1 MPLDNEKLKKV
12 YITLKEGGYNQDYN
26 SFVKG
31 FSGNENY
38 GNRKQVYDL
47 LTQNGAQVG
56 KNYADFMQKLYT
68 PSPKAK
74 QTQVQQPR
82 VNRGSMVRAV
92 TDPLNARGIGGV
104 MQNINKVQGVVKK
117 AEKEK
122 ANGYQPRF
130 DGVTKRNT
138 ETKIPTLAYMKP
150 MPTFDPTPHFET
162 EKSVDA
168 DGKIVSK
175 AKPKQI
181 FDGSGQPKYVYQDT
195 FTGKTYD
202 PNDSDPHTQ
211 EMIKRGEDAASYV
224 QEAPMPK
231 VTDNDLVGL
240 ASSIDKR
247 MHEIALQRNAEA
259 GTSDWSGLDMPRG
272 GGALVGNWYTST
284 QNGLLADEE
293 YKTLGIAQGALARA
307 HKMVEEAE
315 KSKREGNF
323 SGFIKGAGRGFVDGV
338 FDPET
343 WDFGVSSLVE
353 AGYIKN
359 ALDKFDSGQRLSKD
373 EKILL
378 DAKAMEMAV
387 NAFYGSDIG
396 RGYKA
401 GKVTAEAIPFMIEMA
416 INPASGAGK
425 GAASMLTR
433 YALKRFGKKGL
444 VKASKKAAEKAFVRA
459 EERALAKGLSKS
471 AAKAA
476 GERAAARATKQTIK
490 FQAAKTGAR
499 VLGDIAGAST
509 MAATTGAMR
518 TAADAVSRHSGDVKF
533 DVDDKGHIVFAG
545 HDKGDDWGTAVKKAF
560 ANTAIENFS
569 EMFGAYLAPI
579 GSFVGKAGEKLLNKI
594 GLGKVTEMLRKLKAS
609 DISQAVKRLEGKV
622 QFNGV
627 IFGEYP
633 EENFGGLMNALI
645 VGDQTLDDAEGTGLF
660 NIDNQIDTFLG
671 VGLMGGIFSAA
682 RLGGGLVGGQ
692 GNLEARRAV
701 RQAGVAALKDFK
713 GKELIWDQIKTD
725 VDNASNDQLKQVV
738 KNIVTDGG
746 LSDENKA
753 AALQYVRSSMQLR
766 GVEAIRPLTKEEE
779 EADAHNV
786 QEEAAHDRGFEA
798 DAQERK
804 DIAIESEDP
813 NNAEAQ
819 QAWAAVEQ
827 RINDDATQMA
837 EALREK
843 AQQTQH
849 NDGSFHTATLK
860 EKDEHGEG
868 KQVFIVSGHVQMTPD
883 GTMIDREASDKT
895 IVIFDP
901 STGERKMIDP
911 SSDFGLSSVDEPTTP
926 EELEASIERNRQG
939 FIQSQLDEARGT
951 IRLSVGQQFVL
962 PDGNEAVVVA
972 LDESGEDITAML
984 ADGTQVNIQRAE
996 LQKAHDEQA
1005 LAEYRQRKGVE
1016 EPTAEDEEP
1025 EQSEQGAQVVQVDGA
1040 PSSYEPDMELV
1051 VRNENGGESQA
1062 IVMGRVRYEG
1072 GEFVPDENGGIV
1084 EYFMDGEVR
1093 HEQIGKLNDRVVSH
1107 TDAAQVIEEEEPPA
1121 EDVQTEEETPLQ
1133 EEESVPA
1140 EDDTTLLDEEEL
1152 APAAEEDAKE
1162 DNAMPMRDNG
1172 EEDWEAT
1179 TPEHAHYYIFNEA
1192 GLSQREGNE
1201 FVAAQKDAAQRA
1213 LNKAKST
1220 QAPRVGTSIRQYNE
1234 AKAKHQE
1241 KIENAQRVLDYWNAV
1256 QDIQVE
1262 IQHKERE
1269 QKEAEDAKAHEEAAA
1284 QMQADFEERK
1294 AAEAERA
1301 AVGNENPMPTI
1312 TEKWSN
1318 AEKVDGYSDEI
1329 VLPDGT
1335 SLKGHYVLHESG
1347 VSSPSHDAE
1356 TWKMTEGFPMDANDN
1371 SVNDRDYEHD
1381 KDAQAHTEEIARNYD
1396 QRALQ
1401 SVPVVSRDGVV
1412 LSGNGRTMAGELAA
1426 RDNTDKAYID
1436 YLKAYAHKFGFTP
1449 EQVEAM
1455 EHPRVSFVPDEAM
1468 PYTAETFARF
1478 NQQEMKSQSKTEQA
1492 VKLGKTVSDDAFRN
1506 IVRTING
1513 FDTLGDFYNDPKES
1527 IGAVYDLH
1535 NTGVIP
1541 QTQLAE
1547 MVDGIRGQERLSAVG
1562 REYLENMLI
1571 GKAFANEPDVL
1582 RMLTAEPAMR
1592 QTIITALGEIV
1603 DNIAL
1608 GEDWALQGELA
1619 DAVKLCFEARKD
1631 GAKYGDIVS
1640 SFASQG
1646 VLFADPDQIQTK
1658 ADFRNVTMLMLA
1670 DALNDKRVTLLK
1682 TALQLYNNEAR
1693 SSASGQTDMFAGG
1706 IQSREEILRNVIN
1719 YIKENYG
1726 KSKEIEAAKAEAME
1740 RRKAESLQEDGD
1752 SEQSTEGSERRTKG
1766 TIQDGAQQ
1774 VNSLKEDEDLQG
1786 KGEESPT
1793 DFTPSPRKDGEDLLD
1808 YAERVDEESKA
1819 DHKRKREENKVNTSP
1834 SDAQKEAGNYKKGH
1848 IRVDGLDITI
1858 EQPKGSIRTGKDA
1871 SGKEWRSEM
1880 HNTYGYIR
1888 GTESVD
1894 GDHIDIFLSDN
1905 PADGNVF
1912 VVDQVNKDGSCDEH
1926 KVMYGFADVESAKQ
1940 AYLSNYEKGWQGL
1953 GNITE
1958 VSKDEFKKWIDSS
1971 KRKTKPFAEYTSV
1984 KTQDDMQTKK
1994 PTEAEDF
2001 TRQYLKE
2008 LEDFQK
2014 NTDTTGRTA
2023 IDIDR
2028 YDAEDLFAPL
2038 KLDGK
2043 PSNLGVL
2050 TVVSDKITDPAS
2062 QIAVYD
2068 YSDEI
2073 DDKTNSG
2080 WQKWGDLADEYNK
2093 TVDKDD
2099 KAQERG
2105 DTATLGFRTV
2115 DAAVKFNDWLNTSTQ
2130 TERTEEA
2137 QTDVAAP
2144 AMTEEEYLA
2153 SKGLGSP
2160 MSDHMLDKTRIPLGE
2175 TARQKARREREAE
2188 KAMKEH
2194 AARKKDARKEYQE
2207 KLANGELR
2215 EPTREETE
2223 KKRIDA
2229 LIRTANGHEDNPSV
2243 LAARRVLDKRGID
2256 WQKKDG
2262 QINTQTEENNAHN
2275 SEGIMREQKNVQL
2288 QQTTTT
2294 LTNDTLAK
2302 QKATEAVLTALNKA
2316 GIEVVQATEEQ
2327 AQAML
2332 GNSKAEQLKTP
2343 QGTVYGW
2350 TVNGKIYLTKD
2361 GLNPNTPIH
2370 EYTHLWAD
2378 AMMKHN
2384 KKEWQSVK
2392 ELLRDTPVW
2401 DEVLKDKNYQD
2412 IIDNEDAIAGEAL
2425 SRISGKKNAAKMEAE
2440 AQKMIDESKDYV
2452 DKAKAISLLERM
2464 KNALEKFWDWV
2475 GKDLFGIK
2483 DFSSIDEV
2491 TDRVLHDLVN
2501 GADLEVVKSDK
2512 TEKQQVSTGSEEERA
2527 IIERAKIDGTYMKAP
2542 NGKPTNLNE
2551 KQWVQVRTKAFKN
2564 WFGDWEKAA
2573 RIEKLHKSKPVKITG
2588 KEIEPSDD
2596 LKQYKKNALEY
2607 GKTLRGE
2614 YTNEDTGETI
2624 ALTGGNSR
2632 GGIREILQH
2641 DYKDIEHL
2649 QSIAAIP
2656 QIIEKS
2662 TYIDEASNEDVEK
2675 YPGVKSFRYY
2685 VCGLKIGRN
2694 DYTVKA
2700 VIAVQ
2705 NNGDRYYDHKLSSIE
2720 KGKLLSII
2728 PTIQK
2733 AGIENNM
2740 PPSVGKDKRLLSI
2753 LQTNSSKVVDE
2764 NGEPM
2769 VVYHGTLTKDLHQ
2782 FSKDFIGSRYSY
2794 DEKGFFFI
2802 SNKQIAKDYSY
2813 SEFDSTRKGEVIET
2827 FLSIKH
2833 PLLVDQK
2840 WCKKNG
2846 LGNNVFKDNDA
2857 IEFWDNYQAL
2867 ILEESENN
2875 DGVII
2880 TDGNTT
2886 MDVAFDP
2893 NQIKSAVNNNGEFSL
2908 ESDDIRFRKEDGENQ
2923 EVLRDKDLSTEPLR
2937 DREAMRNEAVQL
2949 AEKLHTPVNIVE
2961 DANKITHQNKE
2972 IEARR
2977 RKAKGWYNVST
2988 GEVVV
2993 VLANHKD
3000 AADVAA
3006 TISHEVIAH
3015 KGLRELVGE
3024 ERYDEFLD
3032 EVYNH
3037 LRGDLKREIDDA
3049 VGRDFLDDSTQNGDK
3064 VKTYEQHR
3072 RIAIDELFGSLA
3084 EKPFEEFSE
3093 NERNLWQKIKD
3104 SVKKLLDRFLEKL
3117 KLPKWF
3123 ELGDNEL
3130 RYILWRSKER
3140 LERGKEDP
3148 IDQARDIVKR
3158 EELGLT
3164 NEPLNKVSVTARN
3177 FDELAER
3184 NEWNP
3189 KPIQDEEMVDLYDIA
3204 PKVTT
3209 HDYYLGTKA
3218 DFKLVKSTED
3228 VWDAWEKLKQKDG
3241 FRYVHSPKSNS
3252 EYLVNDETGEIY
3264 RMSDHW
3270 GWVASCRWDI
3280 DGRAHSFDIGKAN
3293 IKDFE
3298 RIKGNYVFTPEA
3310 QRYEPPHKT
3319 YLRAKE
3325 NLERALKDD
3334 TYKFTAAARRIA
3346 EEKVRS
3352 YQGNAE
3358 FYEQNHESGDIV
3370 YRRNEFGKYIPYREM
3385 KHGRE
3390 QWFEGYISDEERE
3403 IVERAQ
3409 ADGSY
3414 MKAPNGKPSKLNGKQ
3429 WAQVRTKAF
3438 KNWFGD
3444 WEKAARIEK
3453 LRNSEP
3459 VVISGNEYKGKY
3471 ELNRDSAKAWIK
3483 ENLRGEYTIADTEER
3498 IFIGRKG
3505 VNKVT
3510 SHSMGNEAHL
3520 KSLVAIPKML
3530 EQSVFITEEKAE
3542 KPNAQYPTYRYYVAG
3557 LKIGGVDYTAKL
3569 TIGVDENGNKY
3580 YDHALTEIEKGKL
3593 LDQIND
3599 QAVDNGFMSTG
3610 AEPNPSVTIGKDTKL
3625 VSILQVNSSKVVDEN
3640 GEPQV
3645 IRSADDKHIDYFLNI
3660 RHPIEASEDV
3670 VVSEIADKAVKDGY
3684 DGVHT
3689 PKGYFP
3695 FTVNQYK
3702 SAQRNNGEF
3711 STESDDVLYRD
3722 SSETRDIWIDQ
3733 SMGLHERTTAAAA
3746 RLANNHRDNKVF
3758 MQDAMRAIG
3767 ANLTDLRKAMRL
3779 QKDFDRTTAK
3789 RVYDLA
3795 RILMEMGYLRGLNQQ
3810 EVSKL
3815 LSVMKNSIG
3824 KQNIDS
3830 DVQKLMDLMV
3840 NHQLKQSKIT
3850 LESLERIKGSKVNA
3864 KGVEVQGA
3872 LNAEGQAIM
3881 AAMKAAKDIVTPCA
3895 GKTEEDN
3902 GELTAWGQALED
3914 VQERISSEDKAV
3926 AENAALEYQ
3935 GMLLAQQ
3942 WFDEIKQSELEEAT
3956 LRQELNHAP
3965 STTPI
3970 EDRKGEAYKEYIGNL
3985 KQAIQQNKID
3995 RAQAYM
4001 NLVGQLT
4008 ESLRESIE
4016 GAKAFKLREKARISA
4031 IQRDA
4036 NLDMEGRPAGEHY
4049 VPDWKARA
4057 VNNSFVSATTAPLA
4071 TLDQMLRV
4079 FGNKSANGEG
4089 YLYNRFERGF
4099 IDARQQEIK
4108 GYREKTAIL
4117 DAKAAEIFGGNV
4129 KTWADLIRY
4138 VSGLPGKDVVF
4149 KNDSVDEHFTLSQGN
4164 LMYIYMVNKMLD
4176 GRLKLA
4182 KMGLTDDV
4190 VEELAKEIDPRLIKL
4205 ADWMQED
4212 FLVQTRNEYNETH
4225 KRVFGASMAAIED
4238 YFPLKI
4244 RSNARIDK
4252 AEDLDNPTKNSGITT
4267 TTGSIIKRRRNSL
4280 PLDLLNADALN
4291 IILGHITEMEHWN
4304 AFVEYNRDLNTLRT
4318 YKRFRNGV
4326 ENMTT
4331 IYGSGKKLWKHFN
4344 DLCQITTGSYIP
4356 PRAAL
4361 DEAAVNLAKGVTAA
4375 KVSFRLFTALKQF
4388 LSFPAYFPEVKAV
4401 HIAKCL
4407 AHPKESWDWCMENL
4421 PIFNERWNSRLSG
4434 DPRLLKT
4441 NMDWKMWRTRAAE
4454 IAMRIGMTPNAF
4466 VDALTVSIGARAMYM
4481 TRKGQYLRDGYME
4494 EEADKRAKQDAETLY
4509 NQTQQ
4514 SSEGAFLS
4522 RMQVDR
4528 GWLPVL
4534 FSIFRNS
4541 SMAYTRQLYD
4551 ATRNLRRN
4559 ITPGG
4564 RKESIAFMTKQYMN
4578 EGFDKAKAEENAK
4591 RKFDRQIRKDILRV
4605 ATFGYILQFAW
4616 NLGAY
4621 LPYLLF
4627 GNDDDEKEVFWQ
4639 DVFAHSYFGSLE
4651 GLTGGDVISQV
4662 LGSALAGN
4670 LNPNS
4675 MDKDMPL
4682 TSDLAVAFKEFTK
4695 GDTDAAL
4702 SDMINLIVQSGIGVN
4717 PQSITDSVLAIMD
4730 ACGDDPALANEATIF
4745 IARILQ
4751 VPQSQIDKLYFDEVG
4766 LMGSG
4771 LSKYTP
4777 AQLADRYARYKVK
4790 RGHFSTPW
4798 AWDDD
4803 ANYGKAIT
4811 NANKEIKER
4820 TNHMGLTDLN
4830 EAFAPYEEAY
4840 KKVDKQMNIYNKIKE
4855 SDYVRAANIMVEIQK
4870 DKASLDTYRKFKSM
4884 DRQLDKMAKRFL
4896 SAKSDGE
4903 RQLYRKM
4910 IESYKPAM
4918 LKVLQAKGEA
4928 AQEKA
4933 MDDIGTLMEG
4943 FAEEQE
4949 KLYENQ

>member
-12 YITLKEGGYNQDYN
+12 YSTLKEGGYDQDYN
-26 SFVKG
+26 TFVKG

-56 KNYADFMQKLYT
+56 KNYADFMQRLYT
-68 PSPKAK
+68 PSQKH
-74 QTQVQQPR
+74 TQVQQPR

-104 MQNINKVQGVVKK
+104 MQNINKVQGVVEK

-130 DGVTKRNT
+130 DGVTKRNM
-138 ETKIPTLAYMKP
+138 EAKIPTLADMKP
-150 MPTFDPTPHFET
+150 MPTFEPAPHFET
-162 EKSVDA
+162 EKSVGA

-181 FDGSGQPKYVYQDT
+181 FDGSGQPKYVYQDS

-224 QEAPMPK
+224 QEAPMQK
-231 VTDNDLVGL
+231 VTDKDLVGL

-343 WDFGVSSLVE
+343 WDFGVSSLAE
-353 AGYIKN
+353 AGYIKS

-387 NAFYGSDIG
+387 NAFYGSDLG

-401 GKVTAEAIPFMIEMA
+401 GKVTVEAIPFMIEMA

-433 YALKRFGKKGL
+433 YALKRFGKKGI
-444 VKASKKAAEKAFVRA
+444 VKESKKAAEKAFVRA

-476 GERAAARATKQTIK
+476 GERAAARATTQTIK
-490 FQAAKTGAR
+490 FKAAKTGAR
-499 VLGDIAGAST
+499 LLGDVAGASA
-509 MAATTGAMR
+509 MAATTGSGR

-533 DVDDKGHIVFAG
+533 DVDDKGNIVFAG

-560 ANTAIENFS
+560 ANTAIENYS
-569 EMFGAYLAPI
+569 ELFGAYFAPI
-579 GSFVGKAGEKLLNKI
+579 GSFVGKAGEKLLSKL
-594 GLGKVTEMLRKLKAS
+594 GLGKVTEMLGKLSSS
-609 DISQAVKRLEGKV
+609 DIAKAVKRIEEKG

-627 IFGEYP
+627 IGEDL
-633 EENFGGLMNALI
+633 EEQVGGIMNALI
-645 VGDQTLDDAEGTGLF
+645 VGDQTLDTADGTGVF
-660 NIDNQIDTFLG
+660 NTDNQIDTLLG

-682 RLGGGLVGGQ
+682 RLGGGLVGGKF
-692 GNLEARRAV
+692 NLEARRAV
-701 RQAGVAALKDFK
+701 RQAGIAAMKDFK

-725 VDNASNDQLKQVV
+725 VDNASNDQLEQVV

-746 LSDENKA
+746 LSDENKK
-753 AALQYVRSSMQLR
+753 AALQYVRSSMYLR
-766 GVEAIRPLTKEEE
+766 GVDAIRPLTKEEA

-786 QEEAAHDRGFEA
+786 QEEAAHNRGFDA

-804 DIAIESEDP
+804 DIAIESADP

-819 QAWAAVEQ
+819 QAWAGVEQ
-827 RINDDATQMA
+827 RIDDDATRMA
-837 EALREK
+837 DALREK
-843 AQQTQH
+843 ALQMQH

-868 KQVFIVSGHVQMTPD
+868 KQVFIVSGHVKMTPD
-883 GTMIDREASDKT
+883 GTMIDRGASDKT

-911 SSDFGLSSVDEPTTP
+911 SSDFGLSSVDEPTTS

-939 FIQSQLDEARGT
+939 FIQNQLDEARGT
-951 IRLSVGQQFVL
+951 IRLSVGRQFVL

-996 LQKAHDEQA
+996 LQQAHDEQA
-1005 LAEYRQRKGVE
+1005 LAEYQQRKGVE

-1025 EQSEQGAQVVQVDGA
+1025 EQSERGVQVVQVEGA

-1051 VRNENGGESQA
+1051 VRNESGGESQA

-1072 GEFVPDENGGIV
+1072 GEFIPDENGGIV

-1093 HEQIGKLNDRVVSH
+1093 HEQISKLNDRVVAY
-1107 TDAAQVIEEEEPPA
+1107 TDAAQVVEEETPPA
-1121 EDVQTEEETPLQ
+1121 EDVQAEEEAPLQ
-1133 EEESVPA
+1133 GEESVP
-1140 EDDTTLLDEEEL
+1140 EENDTTRLDEEEP
-1152 APAAEEDAKE
+1152 APAAEEDAEK

-1172 EEDWEAT
+1172 EEDWQAT
-1179 TPEHAHYYIFNEA
+1179 TPEHAHSYIFNEA

-1201 FVAAQKDAAQRA
+1201 FVAAQKEAAQRA
-1213 LNKAKST
+1213 LNKAKSA

-1256 QDIQVE
+1256 QDIQVA

-1284 QMQADFEERK
+1284 QMQAEFEARK

-1301 AVGNENPMPTI
+1301 EVGNENPMPEI
-1312 TEKWSN
+1312 TDKWNN
-1318 AEKVDGYSDEI
+1318 AEKIDGHSDEI

-1347 VSSPSHDAE
+1347 ASSPSHNAE
-1356 TWKMTEGFPMDANDN
+1356 TWKMTEGFPMDVNDN
-1371 SVNDRDYEHD
+1371 SVNDRDYEND
-1381 KDAQAHTEEIARNYD
+1381 KDAQAHTEEIARHYD

-1401 SVPVVSRDGVV
+1401 SVPVVSQDGVV

-1492 VKLGKTVSDDAFRN
+1492 VKLGKTVSDDAFRA

-1535 NTGVIP
+1535 NAGVIP

-1631 GAKYGDIVS
+1631 GAKYGDVVS
-1640 SFASQG
+1640 AFARQG
-1646 VLFADPDQIQTK
+1646 ILFADPDQIQTK

-1693 SSASGQTDMFAGG
+1693 LSASGQSDMFAGG
-1706 IQSREEILRNVIN
+1706 IQSREDILRNVIN

-1726 KSKEIEAAKAEAME
+1726 KSKEIEAARAEAME

-1752 SEQSTEGSERRTKG
+1752 SGTSIVGVQDEVPDDAEQ
-1766 TIQDGAQQ
+1766 IPA
-1774 VNSLKEDEDLQG
+1774 LKDDEDPQG
-1786 KGEESPT
+1786 NVASSKEESPT

-1808 YAERVDEESKA
+1808 YAARVDEESKA
-1819 DHKRKREENKVNTSP
+1819 DHKRKQEEAKVNTLP

-1848 IRVDGLDITI
+1848 IKVDGMDITI

-1871 SGKEWRSEM
+1871 SGKEWHSEM

-1912 VVDQVNKDGSCDEH
+1912 VVDQVNKDGSFDEH
-1926 KVMYGFADVESAKQ
+1926 KVMYGFSDIESAKQ

-1971 KRKTKPFAEYTSV
+1971 KRKTKPFAEYKSV
-1984 KTQDDMQTKK
+1984 RPEMGVGFD
-1994 PTEAEDF
+1994 TEHVQSSE
-2001 TRQYLKE
+2001 
-2008 LEDFQK
+2008 
-2014 NTDTTGRTA
+2014 
-2023 IDIDR
+2023 I
-2028 YDAEDLFAPL
+2028 AP
-2038 KLDGK
+2038 K
-2043 PSNLGVL
+2043 
-2050 TVVSDKITDPAS
+2050 
-2062 QIAVYD
+2062 
-2068 YSDEI
+2068 
-2073 DDKTNSG
+2073 
-2080 WQKWGDLADEYNK
+2080 
-2093 TVDKDD
+2093 
-2099 KAQERG
+2099 
-2105 DTATLGFRTV
+2105 
-2115 DAAVKFNDWLNTSTQ
+2115 
-2130 TERTEEA
+2130 
-2137 QTDVAAP
+2137 
-2144 AMTEEEYLA
+2144 
-2153 SKGLGSP
+2153 
-2160 MSDHMLDKTRIPLGE
+2160 
-2175 TARQKARREREAE
+2175 
-2188 KAMKEH
+2188 
-2194 AARKKDARKEYQE
+2194 
-2207 KLANGELR
+2207 
-2215 EPTREETE
+2215 
-2223 KKRIDA
+2223 
-2229 LIRTANGHEDNPSV
+2229 
-2243 LAARRVLDKRGID
+2243 
-2256 WQKKDG
+2256 
-2262 QINTQTEENNAHN
+2262 
-2275 SEGIMREQKNVQL
+2275 
-2288 QQTTTT
+2288 
-2294 LTNDTLAK
+2294 
-2302 QKATEAVLTALNKA
+2302 
-2316 GIEVVQATEEQ
+2316 
-2327 AQAML
+2327 
-2332 GNSKAEQLKTP
+2332 
-2343 QGTVYGW
+2343 
-2350 TVNGKIYLTKD
+2350 
-2361 GLNPNTPIH
+2361 
-2370 EYTHLWAD
+2370 
-2378 AMMKHN
+2378 
-2384 KKEWQSVK
+2384 
-2392 ELLRDTPVW
+2392 
-2401 DEVLKDKNYQD
+2401 
-2412 IIDNEDAIAGEAL
+2412 
-2425 SRISGKKNAAKMEAE
+2425 
-2440 AQKMIDESKDYV
+2440 
-2452 DKAKAISLLERM
+2452 
-2464 KNALEKFWDWV
+2464 
-2475 GKDLFGIK
+2475 
-2483 DFSSIDEV
+2483 
-2491 TDRVLHDLVN
+2491 
-2501 GADLEVVKSDK
+2501 
-2512 TEKQQVSTGSEEERA
+2512 
-2527 IIERAKIDGTYMKAP
+2527 
-2542 NGKPTNLNE
+2542 
-2551 KQWVQVRTKAFKN
+2551 
-2564 WFGDWEKAA
+2564 
-2573 RIEKLHKSKPVKITG
+2573 
-2588 KEIEPSDD
+2588 
-2596 LKQYKKNALEY
+2596 
-2607 GKTLRGE
+2607 
-2614 YTNEDTGETI
+2614 
-2624 ALTGGNSR
+2624 
-2632 GGIREILQH
+2632 
-2641 DYKDIEHL
+2641 
-2649 QSIAAIP
+2649 
-2656 QIIEKS
+2656 
-2662 TYIDEASNEDVEK
+2662 
-2675 YPGVKSFRYY
+2675 
-2685 VCGLKIGRN
+2685 
-2694 DYTVKA
+2694 
-2700 VIAVQ
+2700 
-2705 NNGDRYYDHKLSSIE
+2705 
-2720 KGKLLSII
+2720 
-2728 PTIQK
+2728 
-2733 AGIENNM
+2733 
-2740 PPSVGKDKRLLSI
+2740 
-2753 LQTNSSKVVDE
+2753 E
-2764 NGEPM
+2764 NGSVHY
-2769 VVYHGTLTKDLHQ
+2769 VVTIP
-2782 FSKDFIGSRYSY
+2782 SK
-2794 DEKGFFFI
+2794 
-2802 SNKQIAKDYSY
+2802 
-2813 SEFDSTRKGEVIET
+2813 
-2827 FLSIKH
+2827 
-2833 PLLVDQK
+2833 
-2840 WCKKNG
+2840 
-2846 LGNNVFKDNDA
+2846 
-2857 IEFWDNYQAL
+2857 
-2867 ILEESENN
+2867 
-2875 DGVII
+2875 
-2880 TDGNTT
+2880 
-2886 MDVAFDP
+2886 
-2893 NQIKSAVNNNGEFSL
+2893 IKSAVNNNGEFSL
-2908 ESDDIRFRKEDGENQ
+2908 ESDDIRYREGSANSENTLVGIHNISADKLSKAIKQGGLANPSVAIIDINKQQHTGFGEISLIMPSAKINKSTGKNAGTFEGDAWTPMYPVVEKQISGDGGIAIHNDINAVPKDMQSVVRNALNRWLENGSDTDLSYLYLFQQGKAPQMIVEKPKYSNEVHKTLSDIMFGVNSVYNLSKNEIKKLVELYIQTELDGNIKEYNEAIQRKISKYEELIKRGKPNSFQYKVADSYLEDIEKYGYPLSPLIKFVDDVQRDKIKQGSINAQKTLNTASQIIKDAGLEKDFKNWVEGLNNRYKIKEVIFDGFTPTGKRRYIPNTLENVSKIMKKQ
-2923 EVLRDKDLSTEPLR
+2923 GRQSSVGISISFSNFAAAVMKANGSLDNIRKKKSKLTNEHKDIEDFEEKWKEIYFDLAMKLQPNAKMFDDYGFARLREAANEKNPQTYIRNVYGITLSEEDVQKLQDLVEAIREERPALYFETKFERPVTFDEFAAAVVPHDTDASIKQQLRDAGLNVFEYKAGDKEARAKAVEEASKSEDVRFRQGERAAQESAEVNEQFNRELAELTEENAQSKRLKLGYPSPMLSAAGVPDKPIILYGNKLLKKAKLHNFDVKELHNLPLAMQNPIAVFDGSHPNSFATLLEIKLGGHNTLASVEVNKKGEADFNIISSLFGKESKGVTKWILDGKLLSVDKEKAQSYISASALNADATYKNELSSAANILKDFENPTIEGKNHTALSENTLPAE
-2937 DREAMRNEAVQL
+2937 DSHDGEAMRNEVIRL
-2949 AEKLHTPVNIVE
+2949 SDKLNTPIRTIE
-2961 DANKITHQNKE
+2961 DVKDITHSNTE
-2972 IEARR
+2972 IERR
-2977 RKAKGWYNVST
+2977 KRKAKGWYDVKT

-2993 VLANHKD
+2993 VLPNNRD
-3000 AADVAA
+3000 VEDVAA

-3024 ERYDEFLD
+3024 AHYDEFLD
-3032 EVYNH
+3032 EVYDH

-3049 VGRDFLDDSTQNGDK
+3049 AGRAFLDDVNKSGDDVRDYK
-3064 VKTYEQHR
+3064 RHR
-3072 RIAIDELFGSLA
+3072 RIAVDELFGSLA
-3084 EKPFEEFSE
+3084 EKPFDEFSE
-3093 NERNLWQKIKD
+3093 SERNLWQKIKEFA
-3104 SVKKLLDRFLEKL
+3104 KKLLDRFLDKL

-3189 KPIQDEEMVDLYDIA
+3189 KPIRGEEMVDLYEIA

-3218 DFKLVKSTED
+3218 EFKRVKITED
-3228 VWDAWEKLKQKDG
+3228 ARDAWEKLKQQDG
-3241 FRYVHSPKSNS
+3241 FRYEHSPKSDS

-3270 GWVASCRWDI
+3270 GWVASCRWSI
-3280 DGRAHSFDIGKAN
+3280 DDQSNSGFDIGKAN

-3310 QRYEPPHKT
+3310 QRSEPNHKR

-3334 TYKFTAAARRIA
+3334 TYKFTAAARRLA

-3352 YQGNAE
+3352 YQSNAE

-3370 YRRNEFGKYIPYREM
+3370 YRRDEFGKYIPYRET
-3385 KHGRE
+3385 KHSRE
-3390 QWFEGYISDEERE
+3390 QWFDGYISDEERE

-3414 MKAPNGKPSKLNGKQ
+3414 MKAPNGKPSNLNGKQ

-3453 LRNSEP
+3453 LRKSKP

-3483 ENLRGEYTIADTEER
+3483 ENLRGEYTVADTGEKVVLTKV
-3498 IFIGRKG
+3498 GA
-3505 VNKVT
+3505 NKVT
-3510 SHSMGNEAHL
+3510 SHGMNNKAHL
-3520 KSLVAIPKML
+3520 QSIAIIPQLIRHAIFVEERPNEKSNNKYD
-3530 EQSVFITEEKAE
+3530 S
-3542 KPNAQYPTYRYYVAG
+3542 YRYYVCG
-3557 LKIGGVDYTAKL
+3557 LKIGTADYTVKL
-3569 TIGVDENGNKY
+3569 TIGVKSGKKY

-3599 QAVDNGFMSTG
+3599 QAAQKGFTTTG
-3610 AEPNPSVTIGKDTKL
+3610 DAPLQSYALSIGKDTKL
-3625 VSILQVNSSKVVDEN
+3625 VSILQGNSSKVVDEN

-3645 IRSADDKHIDYFLNI
+3645 MRSADDKHIDYFLNI
-3660 RHPIEASEDV
+3660 RHPLEASEDV

-3689 PKGYFP
+3689 PKGYIP

-3722 SSETRDIWIDQ
+3722 SSETRDIWLDQ

-3824 KQNIDS
+3824 KQNIDN

-3840 NHQLKQSKIT
+3840 DHQLKQSKST
-3850 LESLERIKGSKVNA
+3850 LESLEHIKGSKVNA

-3872 LNAEGQAIM
+3872 LDAEGQEIM

-3914 VQERISSEDKAV
+3914 VQERIGSEDNAI

-3935 GMLLAQQ
+3935 GMMLAQQ
-3942 WFDEIKQSELEEAT
+3942 WFDEIKQRELEEAS

-3965 STTPI
+3965 STTPA
-3970 EDRKGEAYKEYIGNL
+3970 EDRKGEAYKEYVGNL

-4008 ESLRESIE
+4008 ESLRDSIE

-4049 VPDWKARA
+4049 VPDWKANF
-4057 VNNSFVSATTAPLA
+4057 VNNSFVQFGFSPLL
-4071 TLDQMLRV
+4071 TYDQMFRM

-4089 YLYNRFERGF
+4089 FLYNRFVRDGWT
-4099 IDARQQEIK
+4099 DARQKEAV
-4108 GYREKTAIL
+4108 GVREKFKAL
-4117 DAKAAEIFGGNV
+4117 DDKAAEIFGGEI
-4129 KTWADLIRY
+4129 KTWGDLKRF
-4138 VSGLPGKDVVF
+4138 VSKLPAHEVAF
-4149 KNDSVDEHFTLSQGN
+4149 KNGGEVQTFELTQGHM
-4164 LMYIYMVNKMLD
+4164 LYIYMANKMLD
-4176 GRLKLA
+4176 GRMKLA
-4182 KMGLTDDV
+4182 KMGISSEDV
-4190 VEELAKEIDPRLIKL
+4190 ERLSKEIDPRLIKL
-4205 ADWMQED
+4205 ADWLQEE

-4225 KRVFGASMAAIED
+4225 KRIFGASMAAIEN

-4244 RSNARIDK
+4244 RSNARTDK
-4252 AEDLDNPTKNSGITT
+4252 AEDLDNPGKNSGIST

-4280 PLDLLNADALN
+4280 ALDLLNADALD
-4291 IILGHITEMEHWN
+4291 IILDHVQEMEHWN
-4304 AFVEYNRDLNTLRT
+4304 AFVEFDRDLNTLRT
-4318 YKRFRNGV
+4318 YKHFRNQV
-4326 ENMTT
+4326 ENITSV
-4331 IYGSGKKLWKHFN
+4331 YGSGKMLWKNFN
-4344 DLCQITTGSYIP
+4344 TVCQIASGKYVP
-4356 PRAAL
+4356 PRSKL
-4361 DEAAVNLAKGVTAA
+4361 DTAAVNLAKGVTAA

-4454 IAMRIGMTPNAF
+4454 IAMRVGMTPNAF

-4481 TRKGQYLRDGYME
+4481 TRKGQYLRDGYTE
-4494 EEADKRAKQDAETLY
+4494 EIADKKAKQDAEILY

-4522 RMQVDR
+4522 PMQVER
-4528 GWLPVL
+4528 GWSSVL

-4551 ATRNLRRN
+4551 AIRNLSRN
-4559 ITPGG
+4559 LTERG
-4564 RKESIAFMTKQYMN
+4564 RAESIQFMKNQYKQD
-4578 EGFDKAKAEENAK
+4578 GFDDATAERNAK

-4621 LPYLLF
+4621 LLYLLF
-4627 GNDDDEKEVFWQ
+4627 GNDDDEKEAFWQ
-4639 DVFAHSYFGSLE
+4639 DIFAHSYFGSLE

-4682 TSDLAVAFKEFTK
+4682 TSDLAVAFRKFTK
-4695 GDTDAAL
+4695 GDTDASL

-4777 AQLADRYARYKVK
+4777 AQLAERYARYKVK

-4803 ANYGKAIT
+4803 VNIGKAIT
-4811 NANKEIKER
+4811 KANREIKER
-4820 TNHMGLTDLN
+4820 TNHMGLTNLN
-4830 EAFAPYEEAY
+4830 EAFAPYEEIY
-4840 KKVDKQMNIYNKIKE
+4840 QKVDKQMEAYEAAKKT
-4855 SDYVRAANIMVEIQK
+4855 DYVKAANMMVEIQK
-4870 DKASLDTYRKFKSM
+4870 DKSALDTYRKLKSM

>member
-1 MPLDNEKLKKV
+1 
-12 YITLKEGGYNQDYN
+12 
-26 SFVKG
+26 
-31 FSGNENY
+31 
-38 GNRKQVYDL
+38 
-47 LTQNGAQVG
+47 
-56 KNYADFMQKLYT
+56 
-68 PSPKAK
+68 
-74 QTQVQQPR
+74 
-82 VNRGSMVRAV
+82 
-92 TDPLNARGIGGV
+92 
-104 MQNINKVQGVVKK
+104 
-117 AEKEK
+117 
-122 ANGYQPRF
+122 
-130 DGVTKRNT
+130 
-138 ETKIPTLAYMKP
+138 
-150 MPTFDPTPHFET
+150 
-162 EKSVDA
+162 
-168 DGKIVSK
+168 
-175 AKPKQI
+175 
-181 FDGSGQPKYVYQDT
+181 
-195 FTGKTYD
+195 
-202 PNDSDPHTQ
+202 
-211 EMIKRGEDAASYV
+211 
-224 QEAPMPK
+224 
-231 VTDNDLVGL
+231 
-240 ASSIDKR
+240 
-247 MHEIALQRNAEA
+247 
-259 GTSDWSGLDMPRG
+259 
-272 GGALVGNWYTST
+272 
-284 QNGLLADEE
+284 
-293 YKTLGIAQGALARA
+293 
-307 HKMVEEAE
+307 
-315 KSKREGNF
+315 
-323 SGFIKGAGRGFVDGV
+323 
-338 FDPET
+338 
-343 WDFGVSSLVE
+343 
-353 AGYIKN
+353 
-359 ALDKFDSGQRLSKD
+359 
-373 EKILL
+373 
-378 DAKAMEMAV
+378 
-387 NAFYGSDIG
+387 
-396 RGYKA
+396 
-401 GKVTAEAIPFMIEMA
+401 
-416 INPASGAGK
+416 
-425 GAASMLTR
+425 
-433 YALKRFGKKGL
+433 
-444 VKASKKAAEKAFVRA
+444 
-459 EERALAKGLSKS
+459 
-471 AAKAA
+471 
-476 GERAAARATKQTIK
+476 
-490 FQAAKTGAR
+490 
-499 VLGDIAGAST
+499 
-509 MAATTGAMR
+509 
-518 TAADAVSRHSGDVKF
+518 
-533 DVDDKGHIVFAG
+533 
-545 HDKGDDWGTAVKKAF
+545 
-560 ANTAIENFS
+560 
-569 EMFGAYLAPI
+569 
-579 GSFVGKAGEKLLNKI
+579 
-594 GLGKVTEMLRKLKAS
+594 
-609 DISQAVKRLEGKV
+609 
-622 QFNGV
+622 
-627 IFGEYP
+627 
-633 EENFGGLMNALI
+633 
-645 VGDQTLDDAEGTGLF
+645 
-660 NIDNQIDTFLG
+660 
-671 VGLMGGIFSAA
+671 
-682 RLGGGLVGGQ
+682 
-692 GNLEARRAV
+692 
-701 RQAGVAALKDFK
+701 
-713 GKELIWDQIKTD
+713 
-725 VDNASNDQLKQVV
+725 
-738 KNIVTDGG
+738 
-746 LSDENKA
+746 
-753 AALQYVRSSMQLR
+753 
-766 GVEAIRPLTKEEE
+766 
-779 EADAHNV
+779 
-786 QEEAAHDRGFEA
+786 
-798 DAQERK
+798 
-804 DIAIESEDP
+804 
-813 NNAEAQ
+813 
-819 QAWAAVEQ
+819 
-827 RINDDATQMA
+827 
-837 EALREK
+837 
-843 AQQTQH
+843 
-849 NDGSFHTATLK
+849 
-860 EKDEHGEG
+860 
-868 KQVFIVSGHVQMTPD
+868 MTPD
-883 GTMIDREASDKT
+883 GTMIDHEASDKT

-911 SSDFGLSSVDEPTTP
+911 SSDFGLSSVDEPTTS
-926 EELEASIERNRQG
+926 EELDASIERNRQG
-939 FIQSQLDEARGT
+939 FIQAQLDEARGT

-996 LQKAHDEQA
+996 LQQANDEQA
-1005 LAEYRQRKGVE
+1005 LAEYRQRKGIQ

-1025 EQSEQGAQVVQVDGA
+1025 EQSEQGVQVVQVEGA

-1093 HEQIGKLNDRVVSH
+1093 HEQIGKLNDRVVAH
-1107 TDAAQVIEEEEPPA
+1107 TDAAQVVEEETPPA

-1133 EEESVPA
+1133 EEKSVPA

-1152 APAAEEDAKE
+1152 APAAEEETKE
-1162 DNAMPMRDNG
+1162 DNTMPMRDNG

-1179 TPEHAHYYIFNEA
+1179 TPERAHTYIYNEA

-1201 FVAAQKDAAQRA
+1201 FVAAQKDAAQRS
-1213 LNKAKST
+1213 LNKAKSA

-1234 AKAKHQE
+1234 AKANHQE

-1347 VSSPSHDAE
+1347 ASSPSHNAE
-1356 TWKMTEGFPMDANDN
+1356 TWKMTDGFPMDANDN
-1371 SVNDRDYEHD
+1371 SVNDRDYEND

-1436 YLKAYAHKFGFTP
+1436 YLKAYAHKFGLTP

-1535 NTGVIP
+1535 NAGVIP

-1640 SFASQG
+1640 AFASQG

-1693 SSASGQTDMFAGG
+1693 LSASGQADMFAGG

-1793 DFTPSPRKDGEDLLD
+1793 DFTPSPRKEGEDLLD
-1808 YAERVDEESKA
+1808 YAARVDEESKA
-1819 DHKRKREENKVNTSP
+1819 DHKRKQEEAKVNTIP

-1848 IRVDGLDITI
+1848 IKVDGLDITI

-1912 VVDQVNKDGSCDEH
+1912 VVDQVNKDGSFDEH

-1971 KRKTKPFAEYTSV
+1971 KRKTKPFAEYSSV

-2001 TRQYLKE
+2001 TRQDLKE

-2014 NTDTTGRTA
+2014 NTDTTGRTE
-2023 IDIDR
+2023 IDIYR

-2050 TVVSDKITDPAS
+2050 TVVSDRITDPS
-2062 QIAVYD
+2062 GQIAVYD

-2115 DAAVKFNDWLNTSTQ
+2115 DAAVKFSDWLNTDGQ
-2130 TERTEEA
+2130 TKHQR
-2137 QTDVAAP
+2137 D
-2144 AMTEEEYLA
+2144 A
-2153 SKGLGSP
+2153 SLQYS
-2160 MSDHMLDKTRIPLGE
+2160 GE
-2175 TARQKARREREAE
+2175 T
-2188 KAMKEH
+2188 
-2194 AARKKDARKEYQE
+2194 
-2207 KLANGELR
+2207 LAND
-2215 EPTREETE
+2215 TR
-2223 KKRIDA
+2223 
-2229 LIRTANGHEDNPSV
+2229 
-2243 LAARRVLDKRGID
+2243 
-2256 WQKKDG
+2256 
-2262 QINTQTEENNAHN
+2262 
-2275 SEGIMREQKNVQL
+2275 
-2288 QQTTTT
+2288 
-2294 LTNDTLAK
+2294 AK
-2302 QKATEAVLTALNKA
+2302 QKATEAVLAALSKA
-2316 GIEVVQATEEQ
+2316 GIEVVRATDEEVKV
-2327 AQAML
+2327 L
-2332 GNSKAEQLKTP
+2332 LSNSHATTLRTP
-2343 QGTVYGW
+2343 QGTIYGW
-2350 TVNGKIYLTKD
+2350 SVNGKIYLTEA
-2361 GLNPNTPIH
+2361 GINPDTPIH
-2370 EYTHLWAD
+2370 EYTHLWAE
-2378 AMMKHN
+2378 AMMIKN
-2384 KKEWQSVK
+2384 KKG
-2392 ELLRDTPVW
+2392 W
-2401 DEVLKDKNYQD
+2401 DSIKALLKDNPIWNEVVADANYSN
-2412 IIDNEDAIAGEAL
+2412 IADNEDAIASEAL

-2440 AQKMIDESKDYV
+2440 AQKIINESKDYV

-2501 GADLEVVKSDK
+2501 GADLEVVESDK
-2512 TEKQQVSTGSEEERA
+2512 TEKQPVSTGSEEERA

-2551 KQWVQVRTKAFKN
+2551 KQWVQVRTKAFKK

-2573 RIEKLHKSKPVKITG
+2573 RIEKLRRSKAVKITEADYEG
-2588 KEIEPSDD
+2588 KYD
-2596 LKQYKKNALEY
+2596 LTRNSAKQWAKDNI
-2607 GKTLRGE
+2607 RGE
-2614 YTNEDTGETI
+2614 YMIADTGEKVNVSKISINEVLSHGERDAAHLKSISSIGKLLHNAIFITETPN
-2624 ALTGGNSR
+2624 A
-2632 GGIREILQH
+2632 
-2641 DYKDIEHL
+2641 KDNDKYESYRYYIE
-2649 QSIAAIP
+2649 
-2656 QIIEKS
+2656 
-2662 TYIDEASNEDVEK
+2662 
-2675 YPGVKSFRYY
+2675 GVKID
-2685 VCGLKIGRN
+2685 GE
-2694 DYTVKA
+2694 DYTAKIVVGVK
-2700 VIAVQ
+2700 
-2705 NNGDRYYDHKLSSIE
+2705 NGKTYYDHRLTKIE
-2720 KGKLLSII
+2720 KGSLLDSLNGLSNSVAKKQQTPFTGKDSKLLSIL
-2728 PTIQK
+2728 
-2733 AGIENNM
+2733 
-2740 PPSVGKDKRLLSI
+2740 R
-2753 LQTNSSKVVDE
+2753 TNSSKVVDE

-2769 VVYHGTLTKDLHQ
+2769 VVYHGTLAKDLHQ
-2782 FSKDFIGSRYSY
+2782 FSKDFIGSRYSF

-2802 SNKQIAKDYSY
+2802 SDKQIAKDYSY

-2846 LGNNVFKDNDA
+2846 LGNNVFKDNDV

-2886 MDVAFDP
+2886 MDVAFAS

-2908 ESDDIRFRKEDGENQ
+2908 ESDDIRFRQEEGVARELSEVNERFNEELQRYVSGEMDKNEILHLGNPQGVIKEFLPDLPIVMRQRIIKKGSEKRHNVDVAAIMDMPKSLSAPIFVFQRSTDTIGVLTDMKDREGKNVCVAVELNKRIQNGAVYLEVNDVRSFHGREVKNIVEPIVNNHTLMWADKEKGLAYLSSASHQVQQEIDKQVLISAANILKDFENPTI
-2923 EVLRDKDLSTEPLR
+2923 EGKNHTALSENILPAEALR
-2937 DREAMRNEAVQL
+2937 DREAMRNEAAQL
-2949 AEKLHTPVNIVE
+2949 AKKLHTPVNVVE
-2961 DANKITHQNKE
+2961 DANKITHPNKE

-3000 AADVAA
+3000 ATDVAA

-3024 ERYDEFLD
+3024 EHYDEFLD

-3049 VGRDFLDDSTQNGDK
+3049 AGRAFLDDVNKSGDDVRDYK
-3064 VKTYEQHR
+3064 RHK
-3072 RIAIDELFGSLA
+3072 RIAVDELFGSLA

-3093 NERNLWQKIKD
+3093 SERNLWQKIKEFA
-3104 SVKKLLDRFLEKL
+3104 KKLLDRFLDKL

-3148 IDQARDIVKR
+3148 IDQAMDIVKR
-3158 EELGLT
+3158 EELGLA
-3164 NEPLNKVSVTARN
+3164 NESLNKVSVTARN

-3189 KPIQDEEMVDLYDIA
+3189 KPIRGEEMVDLYDIA

-3228 VWDAWEKLKQKDG
+3228 VWDAWEKLKQQDG
-3241 FRYVHSPKSNS
+3241 FRHVHSPKSDS
-3252 EYLVNDETGEIY
+3252 EYLVNDKTGEIY
-3264 RMSDHW
+3264 RISDHW
-3270 GWVASCRWDI
+3270 GWVASCRWEI
-3280 DGRAHSFDIGKAN
+3280 NGRVHSGFNIGKAN

-3298 RIKGNYVFTPEA
+3298 RIKGSYVFTPEA
-3310 QRYEPPHKT
+3310 QRREPLHKT
-3319 YLRAKE
+3319 SLRAKE

-3346 EEKVRS
+3346 EEKVRTLQS
-3352 YQGNAE
+3352 NAE
-3358 FYEQNHESGDIV
+3358 FYKQNHESGDIV
-3370 YRRNEFGKYIPYREM
+3370 YRRDEFGKYIPYREM
-3385 KHGRE
+3385 KHIRE

-3409 ADGSY
+3409 ADESY
-3414 MKAPNGKPSKLNGKQ
+3414 MKAPNGKPSNLNGKQ

-3438 KNWFGD
+3438 KKWFGD

-3453 LRNSEP
+3453 LRKSEP

-3483 ENLRGEYTIADTEER
+3483 ENLRGEYTVADTGER

-3510 SHSMGNEAHL
+3510 SHSMGNESHL
-3520 KSLVAIPKML
+3520 KCLVAIPQML

-3660 RHPIEASEDV
+3660 RHPLEASEDV
-3670 VVSEIADKAVKDGY
+3670 VIQEIVDKAVKDGY

-3722 SSETRDIWIDQ
+3722 SSETRDIWLDQ

-3824 KQNIDS
+3824 KQNIDN

-3840 NHQLKQSKIT
+3840 NHQLKQSKNT

-3864 KGVEVQGA
+3864 KGVEVQGV
-3872 LNAEGQAIM
+3872 LDAEGQAIM

-3914 VQERISSEDKAV
+3914 VQERIGSEDNAI

-3935 GMLLAQQ
+3935 GMMLAQQ

-3956 LRQELNHAP
+3956 LRKELNHAP
-3965 STTPI
+3965 STTPT

-4036 NLDMEGRPAGEHY
+4036 NLDMAGRPAGEHY

-4057 VNNSFVSATTAPLA
+4057 VNNGFVSATTAPLA
-4071 TLDQMLRV
+4071 TMDQMLRV

-4099 IDARQQEIK
+4099 VDVRQQEIK

-4117 DAKAAEIFGGNV
+4117 DAKAAEIFGGKI

-4138 VSGLPGKDVVF
+4138 VSGLPDKEVVF
-4149 KNDSVDEHFTLSQGN
+4149 KNDGVDEHFTLSQGN

-4176 GRLKLA
+4176 GRLKLS
-4182 KMGLTDDV
+4182 KMGLTSDV
-4190 VEELAKEIDPRLIKL
+4190 VEEITKEIDPRLIKL

-4225 KRVFGASMAAIED
+4225 KRVFGASMAAIEN

-4252 AEDLDNPTKNSGITT
+4252 AEDLDNPTKNSGIST
-4267 TTGSIIKRRRNSL
+4267 TTGSIIKRRHNSL

-4291 IILGHITEMEHWN
+4291 IIIDHIAEMEHWN

-4356 PRAAL
+4356 PREDL
-4361 DEAAVNLAKGVTAA
+4361 DKDLVNLAKGVTAA

-4401 HIAKCL
+4401 HIATCL

-4481 TRKGQYLRDGYME
+4481 TRKGQYLRDGYTE
-4494 EEADKRAKQDAETLY
+4494 EVADKKAKQDAEILY

-4522 RMQVDR
+4522 RMQVNR
-4528 GWLPVL
+4528 GWVSVL

-4559 ITPGG
+4559 LTPSG
-4564 RKESIAFMTKQYMN
+4564 RKESIAFMTEQYMN

-4621 LPYLLF
+4621 LSYMLF
-4627 GNDDDEKEVFWQ
+4627 GGDDDEKEAFWQ
-4639 DVFAHSYFGSLE
+4639 DIFAHSYFGSLE

-4662 LGSALAGN
+4662 LGSYLAGN
-4670 LNPNS
+4670 LNPNA

-4682 TSDLAVAFKEFTK
+4682 TSDLAVAFKKFTK

-4811 NANKEIKER
+4811 QANSEIKER

-4830 EAFAPYEEAY
+4830 EAFAPYEEVY
-4840 KKVDKQMNIYNKIKE
+4840 QKVDKQMNIYNKIKE

-4884 DRQLDKMAKRFL
+4884 DSQLDKMAKRFL

>member
-12 YITLKEGGYNQDYN
+12 YSTLKEGGYDQDYN
-26 SFVKG
+26 TFVKG
-31 FSGNENY
+31 FSGNDNY
-38 GNRKQVYDL
+38 NNRKQVYDL

-56 KNYADFMQKLYT
+56 KNYADFMQRLYT
-68 PSPKAK
+68 PSPK
-74 QTQVQQPR
+74 QTQTQAQQPR

-138 ETKIPTLAYMKP
+138 EAKIPTLADMKP
-150 MPTFDPTPHFET
+150 MPTFEPTPHFET

-181 FDGSGQPKYVYQDT
+181 FDGSGQPKYVYQDS

-202 PNDSDPHTQ
+202 PNDSDPHMQ

-224 QEAPMPK
+224 QEAPMQK

-259 GTSDWSGLDMPRG
+259 ATSDWSGLDMPRG

-284 QNGLLADEE
+284 QNGVLADEG

-338 FDPET
+338 FEPET
-343 WDFGVSSLVE
+343 WDFGVSSLAE
-353 AGYIKN
+353 AGYIKS

-387 NAFYGSDIG
+387 NAFYGSDLG

-401 GKVTAEAIPFMIEMA
+401 GKVTVEAIPFMIEMA

-425 GAASMLTR
+425 SAASMLTR
-433 YALKRFGKKGL
+433 YALKRFGKNGL

-459 EERALAKGLSKS
+459 EERALARGLSES

-476 GERAAARATKQTIK
+476 GKRAAARATKQTLK
-490 FQAAKTGAR
+490 FKAAKTGAR
-499 VLGDIAGAST
+499 LLGDVAGASA
-509 MAATTGAMR
+509 MAATTGAVR

-560 ANTAIENFS
+560 ANTAIENYS
-569 EMFGAYLAPI
+569 ELFGAYFSPI
-579 GSFVGKAGEKLLNKI
+579 GSFVGKAGEKLLSKL
-594 GLGKVTEMLRKLKAS
+594 GLGKVTEMLGKLSSS
-609 DISQAVKRLEGKV
+609 DIAKAVKRIEEKG

-627 IFGEYP
+627 IGEDL
-633 EENFGGLMNALI
+633 EEQVGGIMNALI
-645 VGDQTLDDAEGTGLF
+645 VGDQTLDTADGTGVF
-660 NIDNQIDTFLG
+660 NMDNQIDTFLG

-701 RQAGVAALKDFK
+701 RQAGIAAMKDFK

-725 VDNASNDQLKQVV
+725 VDNASNDQLEQVV

-746 LSDENKA
+746 LSDENKK
-753 AALQYVRSSMQLR
+753 AALQYVRSSMYLR
-766 GVEAIRPLTKEEE
+766 GVDAIRPLTKEEA

-786 QEEAAHDRGFEA
+786 QEEAAHNRGFDA

-804 DIAIESEDP
+804 DIAIESADP

-819 QAWAAVEQ
+819 QAWAGVEQ
-827 RINDDATQMA
+827 RIDDEATQMA
-837 EALREK
+837 DALREK
-843 AQQTQH
+843 AQQIQH

-868 KQVFIVSGHVQMTPD
+868 KQVFIVSGHVKMTPD
-883 GTMIDREASDKT
+883 GTMIDRGASDKT

-911 SSDFGLSSVDEPTTP
+911 SSDFGLSSVDEPTTS

-939 FIQSQLDEARGT
+939 FIQNQLDEARGT

-996 LQKAHDEQA
+996 LQQAHDDQA
-1005 LAEYRQRKGVE
+1005 LAEYRQRKGIE

-1025 EQSEQGAQVVQVDGA
+1025 EQSEQGVQIVQVEGA

-1051 VRNENGGESQA
+1051 VRNESGGESQA

-1072 GEFVPDENGGIV
+1072 GEFIPDENGGIV

-1093 HEQIGKLNDRVVSH
+1093 HEQISKLNDRVVAY
-1107 TDAAQVIEEEEPPA
+1107 TDAAQVVEEETPPA
-1121 EDVQTEEETPLQ
+1121 EDVQAEGEAPLQ
-1133 EEESVPA
+1133 EDESVP
-1140 EDDTTLLDEEEL
+1140 EENDTTRLDEEEP
-1152 APAAEEDAKE
+1152 APAAEEDAEK

-1172 EEDWEAT
+1172 EEDWQAT
-1179 TPEHAHYYIFNEA
+1179 TPEHAHSYIFNEA

-1201 FVAAQKDAAQRA
+1201 FVAAQKEAAQRA
-1213 LNKAKST
+1213 LNKAKSA

-1256 QDIQVE
+1256 QDIQVA

-1284 QMQADFEERK
+1284 QMQAE
-1294 AAEAERA
+1294 
-1301 AVGNENPMPTI
+1301 
-1312 TEKWSN
+1312 
-1318 AEKVDGYSDEI
+1318 
-1329 VLPDGT
+1329 
-1335 SLKGHYVLHESG
+1335 
-1347 VSSPSHDAE
+1347 
-1356 TWKMTEGFPMDANDN
+1356 
-1371 SVNDRDYEHD
+1371 
-1381 KDAQAHTEEIARNYD
+1381 
-1396 QRALQ
+1396 
-1401 SVPVVSRDGVV
+1401 
-1412 LSGNGRTMAGELAA
+1412 
-1426 RDNTDKAYID
+1426 
-1436 YLKAYAHKFGFTP
+1436 
-1449 EQVEAM
+1449 
-1455 EHPRVSFVPDEAM
+1455 
-1468 PYTAETFARF
+1468 
-1478 NQQEMKSQSKTEQA
+1478 
-1492 VKLGKTVSDDAFRN
+1492 
-1506 IVRTING
+1506 
-1513 FDTLGDFYNDPKES
+1513 
-1527 IGAVYDLH
+1527 
-1535 NTGVIP
+1535 
-1541 QTQLAE
+1541 
-1547 MVDGIRGQERLSAVG
+1547 
-1562 REYLENMLI
+1562 
-1571 GKAFANEPDVL
+1571 
-1582 RMLTAEPAMR
+1582 
-1592 QTIITALGEIV
+1592 
-1603 DNIAL
+1603 
-1608 GEDWALQGELA
+1608 
-1619 DAVKLCFEARKD
+1619 FEA
-1631 GAKYGDIVS
+1631 
-1640 SFASQG
+1640 
-1646 VLFADPDQIQTK
+1646 
-1658 ADFRNVTMLMLA
+1658 
-1670 DALNDKRVTLLK
+1670 
-1682 TALQLYNNEAR
+1682 
-1693 SSASGQTDMFAGG
+1693 
-1706 IQSREEILRNVIN
+1706 
-1719 YIKENYG
+1719 
-1726 KSKEIEAAKAEAME
+1726 
-1740 RRKAESLQEDGD
+1740 RKAESLQEDGD
-1752 SEQSTEGSERRTKG
+1752 SG
-1766 TIQDGAQQ
+1766 TSIVGVQDGAEQILA
-1774 VNSLKEDEDLQG
+1774 LKEDEDPQG
-1786 KGEESPT
+1786 NVASSKEESPT
-1793 DFTPSPRKDGEDLLD
+1793 DFTPSPRKEGEDLLD
-1808 YAERVDEESKA
+1808 YAARVDEESKA
-1819 DHKRKREENKVNTSP
+1819 DHKRKQEEAKVNTLP

-1848 IRVDGLDITI
+1848 IKVDGMDITI

-1912 VVDQVNKDGSCDEH
+1912 VVDQVNKDGSFDEH

-1940 AYLSNYEKGWQGL
+1940 AYLSNYKKGWQGL

-2038 KLDGK
+2038 ILDGK

-2160 MSDHMLDKTRIPLGE
+2160 MSDHMLDKTRIPHGE

-2215 EPTREETE
+2215 EPTKEETE

-2294 LTNDTLAK
+2294 ITNDTEAK
-2302 QKATEAVLTALNKA
+2302 QEASESEDIRFRQEERSARKLAEVNERFNRELAELTEKNAQSKRLKLGKPSLMLSAAGVPDKPIILYGNKLLKKAKL
-2316 GIEVVQATEEQ
+2316 
-2327 AQAML
+2327 
-2332 GNSKAEQLKTP
+2332 
-2343 QGTVYGW
+2343 
-2350 TVNGKIYLTKD
+2350 
-2361 GLNPNTPIH
+2361 
-2370 EYTHLWAD
+2370 
-2378 AMMKHN
+2378 HN
-2384 KKEWQSVK
+2384 FDVK
-2392 ELLRDTPVW
+2392 ELHNLPLAMQNPIAVFEGSHPNSFATLLEIKLGGHNTLASI
-2401 DEVLKDKNYQD
+2401 EVNKK
-2412 IIDNEDAIAGEAL
+2412 GEADFNI
-2425 SRISGKKNAAKMEAE
+2425 ISSLFGK
-2440 AQKMIDESKDYV
+2440 ESK
-2452 DKAKAISLLERM
+2452 
-2464 KNALEKFWDWV
+2464 
-2475 GKDLFGIK
+2475 G
-2483 DFSSIDEV
+2483 V
-2491 TDRVLHDLVN
+2491 T
-2501 GADLEVVKSDK
+2501 K
-2512 TEKQQVSTGSEEERA
+2512 
-2527 IIERAKIDGTYMKAP
+2527 
-2542 NGKPTNLNE
+2542 
-2551 KQWVQVRTKAFKN
+2551 W
-2564 WFGDWEKAA
+2564 
-2573 RIEKLHKSKPVKITG
+2573 
-2588 KEIEPSDD
+2588 
-2596 LKQYKKNALEY
+2596 
-2607 GKTLRGE
+2607 
-2614 YTNEDTGETI
+2614 
-2624 ALTGGNSR
+2624 
-2632 GGIREILQH
+2632 IL
-2641 DYKDIEHL
+2641 D
-2649 QSIAAIP
+2649 
-2656 QIIEKS
+2656 
-2662 TYIDEASNEDVEK
+2662 
-2675 YPGVKSFRYY
+2675 
-2685 VCGLKIGRN
+2685 
-2694 DYTVKA
+2694 
-2700 VIAVQ
+2700 
-2705 NNGDRYYDHKLSSIE
+2705 
-2720 KGKLLSII
+2720 GKLLSVDKEKAQSYISASALNADATYKNELSSAANI
-2728 PTIQK
+2728 LKDFENPTI
-2733 AGIENNM
+2733 E
-2740 PPSVGKDKRLLSI
+2740 GKNH
-2753 LQTNSSKVVDE
+2753 T
-2764 NGEPM
+2764 
-2769 VVYHGTLTKDLHQ
+2769 
-2782 FSKDFIGSRYSY
+2782 
-2794 DEKGFFFI
+2794 
-2802 SNKQIAKDYSY
+2802 
-2813 SEFDSTRKGEVIET
+2813 
-2827 FLSIKH
+2827 
-2833 PLLVDQK
+2833 
-2840 WCKKNG
+2840 
-2846 LGNNVFKDNDA
+2846 
-2857 IEFWDNYQAL
+2857 AL
-2867 ILEESENN
+2867 SEN
-2875 DGVII
+2875 
-2880 TDGNTT
+2880 TLP
-2886 MDVAFDP
+2886 AEA
-2893 NQIKSAVNNNGEFSL
+2893 SH
-2908 ESDDIRFRKEDGENQ
+2908 
-2923 EVLRDKDLSTEPLR
+2923 
-2937 DREAMRNEAVQL
+2937 DREAMRNEAEQL
-2949 AEKLHTPVNIVE
+2949 AEKLHTPVNVVE
-2961 DANKITHQNKE
+2961 DANKITHPNKE

-2977 RKAKGWYNVST
+2977 RKAKGWYNTTT

-3024 ERYDEFLD
+3024 AHYDEFLD

-3049 VGRDFLDDSTQNGDK
+3049 AGRAFLDNVNKSGDDVRDYK
-3064 VKTYEQHR
+3064 RHK
-3072 RIAIDELFGSLA
+3072 RIAVDELFGSLA

-3093 NERNLWQKIKD
+3093 NERNLWQKIKEFA
-3104 SVKKLLDRFLEKL
+3104 KKLLDRFLDKL

-3158 EELGLT
+3158 EELGLA
-3164 NEPLNKVSVTARN
+3164 NESLNKVSVTARN

-3189 KPIQDEEMVDLYDIA
+3189 KPIRGEEMVDLYDIA

-3228 VWDAWEKLKQKDG
+3228 VWDAWEKLKQQDG
-3241 FRYVHSPKSNS
+3241 FRHVHSPKSDS
-3252 EYLVNDETGEIY
+3252 EYLVNDKTGEIY
-3264 RMSDHW
+3264 RISDHW
-3270 GWVASCRWDI
+3270 GWVASCRWEI
-3280 DGRAHSFDIGKAN
+3280 NGRAHSGFDIGKAN
-3293 IKDFE
+3293 IKEFE
-3298 RIKGNYVFTPEA
+3298 RIKGSYVFTPEA
-3310 QRYEPPHKT
+3310 QRSEPHHKT

-3352 YQGNAE
+3352 LQSNAE
-3358 FYEQNHESGDIV
+3358 FYKQIHERGDIV

-3385 KHGRE
+3385 KHRRE

-3414 MKAPNGKPSKLNGKQ
+3414 MKAPNGKPSNLNGKQ

-3438 KNWFGD
+3438 KKWFGD

-3453 LRNSEP
+3453 LRKSEP

-3483 ENLRGEYTIADTEER
+3483 ENLRGEYTVADTGER

-3510 SHSMGNEAHL
+3510 SHSMGNESHL
-3520 KSLVAIPKML
+3520 KCLVAIPQML

-3660 RHPIEASEDV
+3660 RHPLEASEDV
-3670 VVSEIADKAVKDGY
+3670 VIQEIVDKAVKDGY

-3689 PKGYFP
+3689 PKGYIP

-3722 SSETRDIWIDQ
+3722 SSETRDIWLDQ

-3840 NHQLKQSKIT
+3840 NHQLKQSKNT

-3864 KGVEVQGA
+3864 KGVEVQGV
-3872 LNAEGQAIM
+3872 LDAEGQAIM

-3914 VQERISSEDKAV
+3914 VQERIGSEDNAI

-3935 GMLLAQQ
+3935 GMMLAQQ

-3956 LRQELNHAP
+3956 LRKELNHAP
-3965 STTPI
+3965 STTPA

-3985 KQAIQQNKID
+3985 KQAIQQNRID

-4036 NLDMEGRPAGEHY
+4036 NLDMDGRPAGEHY
-4049 VPDWKARA
+4049 LPDWKANF
-4057 VNNSFVSATTAPLA
+4057 VNNSFVQFGFSPLL
-4071 TLDQMLRV
+4071 TYDQMFRM

-4089 YLYNRFERGF
+4089 FLYNRFVRDGWT
-4099 IDARQQEIK
+4099 DARQKEAV
-4108 GYREKTAIL
+4108 GVREKFKAL
-4117 DAKAAEIFGGNV
+4117 DDKAAEIFGGEI
-4129 KTWADLIRY
+4129 KTWGDLKRF
-4138 VSGLPGKDVVF
+4138 VSKLPAHEVAF
-4149 KNDSVDEHFTLSQGN
+4149 KNGGEVQTFELTQGHM
-4164 LMYIYMVNKMLD
+4164 LYIYMANKMLD
-4176 GRLKLA
+4176 GRMKLA
-4182 KMGLTDDV
+4182 KMGISSEDV
-4190 VEELAKEIDPRLIKL
+4190 ERLSKEIDPRLIKL
-4205 ADWMQED
+4205 ADWLQEE

-4225 KRVFGASMAAIED
+4225 KRIFGASMAAIEN

-4244 RSNARIDK
+4244 RSNARTDK
-4252 AEDLDNPTKNSGITT
+4252 AEDLDNPGKNSGIST

-4280 PLDLLNADALN
+4280 ALDLLNADALD
-4291 IILGHITEMEHWN
+4291 IILDHVQEMEHWN
-4304 AFVEYNRDLNTLRT
+4304 AFVEFDRDLNTLRT
-4318 YKRFRNGV
+4318 YKHFRNQV
-4326 ENMTT
+4326 ENITSV
-4331 IYGSGKKLWKHFN
+4331 YGSGKMLWKNFN
-4344 DLCQITTGSYIP
+4344 TVCQIAAGKYVP
-4356 PRAAL
+4356 PRSKL
-4361 DEAAVNLAKGVTAA
+4361 DTDAVNLAKGVTAA

-4388 LSFPAYFPEVKAV
+4388 LSFPAYFPEVRAV

-4441 NMDWKMWRTRAAE
+4441 NMDWKMWRTRTAE

-4466 VDALTVSIGARAMYM
+4466 VDALTVCIGARAMYL
-4481 TRKGQYLRDGYME
+4481 TRKGQYLRDGYTE
-4494 EEADKRAKQDAETLY
+4494 EIADKKAKQDAEILY

-4522 RMQVDR
+4522 PMQVDR
-4528 GWLPVL
+4528 GWFSVL

-4559 ITPGG
+4559 LTLGG

-4578 EGFDKAKAEENAK
+4578 DGFDKAKAEENAK

-4651 GLTGGDVISQV
+4651 GLTGGDVLSQGFGM
-4662 LGSALAGN
+4662 LLTGN
-4670 LNPNS
+4670 FNP
-4675 MDKDMPL
+4675 DLLKKDMPL
-4682 TSDLAVAFKEFTK
+4682 TSDFGRVLTEAFQGQHAE
-4695 GDTDAAL
+4695 AI

-4717 PQSITDSVLAIMD
+4717 PQSITDAVIGIID

-4745 IARILQ
+4745 VARVLQ
-4751 VPQSQIDKLYFDEVG
+4751 VPQSQIEKLYFDEVG
-4766 LMGSG
+4766 LMGSE

-4777 AQLADRYARYKVK
+4777 TQLAERYARYKVK
-4790 RGHFSTPW
+4790 RGRFYAPW
-4798 AWDDD
+4798 EWDDKD
-4803 ANYGKAIT
+4803 AIRKKMKDP
-4811 NANKEIKER
+4811 NKKIKER
-4820 TNHMGLTDLN
+4820 IGHMSDKQTD
-4830 EAFAPYEEAY
+4830 ETISRYEEVY
-4840 KKVDKQMNIYNKIKE
+4840 NSVDKKMKAYRDALKD
-4855 SDYVRAANIMVEIQK
+4855 DYAEAAEIMTEIQK
-4870 DKASLDTYRKFKSM
+4870 DPKSLSIYQRYTSM
-4884 DRQLDKMAKRFL
+4884 DRQLDKLAKMYLKAKSAKEMIAYKKMMITYRDAMAKSL
-4896 SAKSDGE
+4896 E
-4903 RQLYRKM
+4903 
-4910 IESYKPAM
+4910 
-4918 LKVLQAKGEA
+4918 AKGEA

-4933 MDDIGTLMEG
+4933 MADMEDLLEG
-4943 FAEEQE
+4943 FAEEQAE
-4949 KLYENQ
+4949 MYGFQ

>member
-12 YITLKEGGYNQDYN
+12 YATLKEGGYNQDYN

-38 GNRKQVYDL
+38 NNRKQVYDL

-56 KNYADFMQKLYT
+56 KNYADFMQRLYT
-68 PSPKAK
+68 PSPKTK
-74 QTQVQQPR
+74 HTQVQQPR

-138 ETKIPTLAYMKP
+138 ETKIPTLADMKP

-224 QEAPMPK
+224 QEAPMPR

-272 GGALVGNWYTST
+272 GGALIGNWYTST
-284 QNGLLADEE
+284 QNGVLADEE

-315 KSKREGNF
+315 KSKRDGNF

-359 ALDKFDSGQRLSKD
+359 ALDKFDSGQRLSKE
-373 EKILL
+373 EKVLL

-476 GERAAARATKQTIK
+476 GERAAARATTQTLK

-499 VLGDIAGAST
+499 VLGDVAGASA

-533 DVDDKGHIVFAG
+533 DVDDKGNIVFAG

-560 ANTAIENFS
+560 ANTVLENYS
-569 EMFGAYLAPI
+569 ELFGAYFAPI
-579 GSFVGKAGEKLLNKI
+579 GSFVGKAGEKLLSKL
-594 GLGKVTEMLRKLKAS
+594 GLGKVTEMLGKLSSS
-609 DISQAVKRLEGKV
+609 DIAKAVKRIEEKG

-627 IFGEYP
+627 IGEDL
-633 EENFGGLMNALI
+633 EEQVGGIMNALI
-645 VGDQTLDDAEGTGLF
+645 VGDQTLDTADGTGVF
-660 NIDNQIDTFLG
+660 NMDNQIDTFLG

-713 GKELIWDQIKTD
+713 GKELIWDKIKTD

-753 AALQYVRSSMQLR
+753 AALQYVRSSMHLR
-766 GVEAIRPLTKEEE
+766 GVNAIRPLTEEEE

-786 QEEAAHDRGFEA
+786 QEEAAHNRGFEA

-804 DIAIESEDP
+804 DIAIESADP

-827 RINDDATQMA
+827 RIDDDATQMA
-837 EALREK
+837 DALREK
-843 AQQTQH
+843 ALQTQH
-849 NDGSFHTATLK
+849 ADGSFHTATLK
-860 EKDEHGEG
+860 EKDEHGDG

-883 GTMIDREASDKT
+883 GMMIDHEASDKT

-911 SSDFGLSSVDEPTTP
+911 SSDFGLSSVDEPTTS
-926 EELEASIERNRQG
+926 EELDASIERNRQG
-939 FIQSQLDEARGT
+939 FIQAQLDEARGT

-996 LQKAHDEQA
+996 LQQAHDEQA
-1005 LAEYRQRKGVE
+1005 LAEYRQRKGNE
-1016 EPTAEDEEP
+1016 EPMTEDGAT
-1025 EQSEQGAQVVQVDGA
+1025 EQSEQGAQVVQIEGA
-1040 PSSYEPDMELV
+1040 PSSYEPDMELI
-1051 VRNENGGESQA
+1051 VRNENGGESAA

-1072 GEFVPDENGGIV
+1072 GEFVPDENGGII

-1107 TDAAQVIEEEEPPA
+1107 TDAAQVVEEEVPPA
-1121 EDVQTEEETPLQ
+1121 EDVQAEEEAPLQ

-1152 APAAEEDAKE
+1152 APAAEDAEE

-1179 TPEHAHYYIFNEA
+1179 TPERAHTYIYNEA

-1213 LNKAKST
+1213 LNKAKSA

-1241 KIENAQRVLDYWNAV
+1241 KIDNAQRVLDYWNAV
-1256 QDIQVE
+1256 QDIQVA
-1262 IQHKERE
+1262 IQHKERA
-1269 QKEAEDAKAHEEAAA
+1269 QKEAEETKAHEEAAA
-1284 QMQADFEERK
+1284 QMQAEFEARK
-1294 AAEAERA
+1294 VAEAERA
-1301 AVGNENPMPTI
+1301 EVGNENPMPTI
-1312 TEKWSN
+1312 TEKWNN
-1318 AEKVDGYSDEI
+1318 AEKIDGHSDEI

-1335 SLKGHYVLHESG
+1335 SLNGHYVLHESG
-1347 VSSPSHDAE
+1347 ASSPSHDAE
-1356 TWKMTEGFPMDANDN
+1356 TWKMTDGFPMDVNDN

-1381 KDAQAHTEEIARNYD
+1381 KDAQAHTEEIARHYD

-1401 SVPVVSRDGVV
+1401 SVPVVSQDGVV

-1436 YLKAYAHKFGFTP
+1436 YLKGYAHKFGFTP

-1492 VKLGKTVSDDAFRN
+1492 VKLGKTVSDDAFRA

-1535 NTGVIP
+1535 NAGVIP

-1619 DAVKLCFEARKD
+1619 DAIKLCFEARKD

-1640 SFASQG
+1640 AFASQG

-1682 TALQLYNNEAR
+1682 TVLQLYNNEAR
-1693 SSASGQTDMFAGG
+1693 LSASGQADMFAGG
-1706 IQSREEILRNVIN
+1706 IQSREDILRNVIN

-1740 RRKAESLQEDGD
+1740 RRKAESIQEDGD

-1808 YAERVDEESKA
+1808 YAARVDEESKA
-1819 DHKRKREENKVNTSP
+1819 DHKRKQEEAKVNTLP

-1848 IRVDGLDITI
+1848 IKVDGMDITI

-1912 VVDQVNKDGSCDEH
+1912 VVDQVNKDGSFDEH

-1940 AYLSNYEKGWQGL
+1940 AYLSNYKKGWQGL

-2130 TERTEEA
+2130 AERTEEA

-2160 MSDHMLDKTRIPLGE
+2160 MSDHMLDKTRIPHGE

-2215 EPTREETE
+2215 EPTKEETE

-2332 GNSKAEQLKTP
+2332 GNSKAEPLKTP

-2412 IIDNEDAIAGEAL
+2412 IIDNEDAIASEAL

-2464 KNALEKFWDWV
+2464 KNALEKFWNWV

-2483 DFSSIDEV
+2483 VFSSIDEV

-2501 GADLEVVKSDK
+2501 GVDQRKFVRGDVVKLLAEKYDIEAEFVSDYEMAMK
-2512 TEKQQVSTGSEEERA
+2512 RGSLPSAIRAMREIRETLRRKRKLKLSEFTKVFAPIRNELYARFGNLDKLQQEYKEKVFAERNVMEAARKRAEEEAVERQKHLNELSLLSDEELDTSYINAIDNGDKALAREMLDEAARRKGYTDAKSDYQGAGTWAAPGNPGYESDEARRADMEDNGTIVNLEDMALGYNPQPDDYFSHPKRYSQDTPHGRESSKAIQNALDALKRGEKEVKVKVYRAVPTSVNEGKLRNGDWVTPSRIYAELHGNSNLGGKFRIIEDEVPADKLWWDANDANEFGYDDGKDYRYKNTKNNRKLNDLVTKDDNGNIIPPSKRFNQREKDVRYQIAQNYTSEEQD
-2527 IIERAKIDGTYMKAP
+2527 IIEHAKSDGTYMKAP
-2542 NGKPTNLNE
+2542 NGKPTN
-2551 KQWVQVRTKAFKN
+2551 
-2564 WFGDWEKAA
+2564 
-2573 RIEKLHKSKPVKITG
+2573 
-2588 KEIEPSDD
+2588 
-2596 LKQYKKNALEY
+2596 
-2607 GKTLRGE
+2607 
-2614 YTNEDTGETI
+2614 
-2624 ALTGGNSR
+2624 
-2632 GGIREILQH
+2632 
-2641 DYKDIEHL
+2641 
-2649 QSIAAIP
+2649 
-2656 QIIEKS
+2656 
-2662 TYIDEASNEDVEK
+2662 
-2675 YPGVKSFRYY
+2675 
-2685 VCGLKIGRN
+2685 
-2694 DYTVKA
+2694 
-2700 VIAVQ
+2700 
-2705 NNGDRYYDHKLSSIE
+2705 
-2720 KGKLLSII
+2720 
-2728 PTIQK
+2728 
-2733 AGIENNM
+2733 
-2740 PPSVGKDKRLLSI
+2740 
-2753 LQTNSSKVVDE
+2753 
-2764 NGEPM
+2764 
-2769 VVYHGTLTKDLHQ
+2769 
-2782 FSKDFIGSRYSY
+2782 
-2794 DEKGFFFI
+2794 
-2802 SNKQIAKDYSY
+2802 
-2813 SEFDSTRKGEVIET
+2813 
-2827 FLSIKH
+2827 
-2833 PLLVDQK
+2833 
-2840 WCKKNG
+2840 
-2846 LGNNVFKDNDA
+2846 
-2857 IEFWDNYQAL
+2857 
-2867 ILEESENN
+2867 
-2875 DGVII
+2875 
-2880 TDGNTT
+2880 
-2886 MDVAFDP
+2886 
-2893 NQIKSAVNNNGEFSL
+2893 
-2908 ESDDIRFRKEDGENQ
+2908 
-2923 EVLRDKDLSTEPLR
+2923 
-2937 DREAMRNEAVQL
+2937 
-2949 AEKLHTPVNIVE
+2949 
-2961 DANKITHQNKE
+2961 
-2972 IEARR
+2972 
-2977 RKAKGWYNVST
+2977 
-2988 GEVVV
+2988 
-2993 VLANHKD
+2993 
-3000 AADVAA
+3000 
-3006 TISHEVIAH
+3006 
-3015 KGLRELVGE
+3015 
-3024 ERYDEFLD
+3024 
-3032 EVYNH
+3032 
-3037 LRGDLKREIDDA
+3037 
-3049 VGRDFLDDSTQNGDK
+3049 
-3064 VKTYEQHR
+3064 
-3072 RIAIDELFGSLA
+3072 
-3084 EKPFEEFSE
+3084 
-3093 NERNLWQKIKD
+3093 
-3104 SVKKLLDRFLEKL
+3104 
-3117 KLPKWF
+3117 
-3123 ELGDNEL
+3123 
-3130 RYILWRSKER
+3130 
-3140 LERGKEDP
+3140 
-3148 IDQARDIVKR
+3148 
-3158 EELGLT
+3158 
-3164 NEPLNKVSVTARN
+3164 
-3177 FDELAER
+3177 
-3184 NEWNP
+3184 
-3189 KPIQDEEMVDLYDIA
+3189 
-3204 PKVTT
+3204 
-3209 HDYYLGTKA
+3209 
-3218 DFKLVKSTED
+3218 
-3228 VWDAWEKLKQKDG
+3228 
-3241 FRYVHSPKSNS
+3241 
-3252 EYLVNDETGEIY
+3252 
-3264 RMSDHW
+3264 
-3270 GWVASCRWDI
+3270 
-3280 DGRAHSFDIGKAN
+3280 
-3293 IKDFE
+3293 
-3298 RIKGNYVFTPEA
+3298 
-3310 QRYEPPHKT
+3310 
-3319 YLRAKE
+3319 
-3325 NLERALKDD
+3325 
-3334 TYKFTAAARRIA
+3334 
-3346 EEKVRS
+3346 
-3352 YQGNAE
+3352 
-3358 FYEQNHESGDIV
+3358 
-3370 YRRNEFGKYIPYREM
+3370 
-3385 KHGRE
+3385 
-3390 QWFEGYISDEERE
+3390 
-3403 IVERAQ
+3403 
-3409 ADGSY
+3409 
-3414 MKAPNGKPSKLNGKQ
+3414 LNGKQ

-3453 LRNSEP
+3453 LRKSEP

-3625 VSILQVNSSKVVDEN
+3625 LSILQGNSSKVVDEN

-3645 IRSADDKHIDYFLNI
+3645 IRSADDKNTRYFLNI
-3660 RHPIEASEDV
+3660 RHPLEASEDV
-3670 VVSEIADKAVKDGY
+3670 VVSEIADKAVKEGY
-3684 DGVHT
+3684 DGVQT
-3689 PKGYFP
+3689 PKGYKP
-3695 FTVNQYK
+3695 FTANQYK

-3711 STESDDVLYRD
+3711 STENDDVLYRD
-3722 SSETRDIWIDQ
+3722 SSETRDIWLDQ

-3824 KQNIDS
+3824 KQNIDN

-3840 NHQLKQSKIT
+3840 NHQLKQSKNT

-3872 LNAEGQAIM
+3872 LDAEGQAIM

-3914 VQERISSEDKAV
+3914 VQERIGSEDNAI

-3935 GMLLAQQ
+3935 GMMLAQQ

-3956 LRQELNHAP
+3956 LRKELNHAP
-3965 STTPI
+3965 STTPA
-3970 EDRKGEAYKEYIGNL
+3970 EEHKGEAYKEYIGNL
-3985 KQAIQQNKID
+3985 KQAIQQNRID

-4049 VPDWKARA
+4049 VPDWKANF
-4057 VNNSFVSATTAPLA
+4057 VNNSFVQFGFSPLL
-4071 TLDQMLRV
+4071 TYDQMFRM

-4089 YLYNRFERGF
+4089 FLYNRFVRDGWT
-4099 IDARQQEIK
+4099 DARQKEAV
-4108 GYREKTAIL
+4108 GVREKFKAL
-4117 DAKAAEIFGGNV
+4117 DDKAAEIFGGEI
-4129 KTWADLIRY
+4129 KTWGDLKRF
-4138 VSGLPGKDVVF
+4138 VSKLPAHEVAF
-4149 KNDSVDEHFTLSQGN
+4149 KNGGEVQTFELTQGHM
-4164 LMYIYMVNKMLD
+4164 LYIYMANKMLD
-4176 GRLKLA
+4176 GRMKLA
-4182 KMGLTDDV
+4182 KMGISSEDV
-4190 VEELAKEIDPRLIKL
+4190 ERLSKEIDPRLIKL
-4205 ADWMQED
+4205 ADWLQEE

-4225 KRVFGASMAAIED
+4225 KRVFGASMAAIEN

-4244 RSNARIDK
+4244 RSNARTDK
-4252 AEDLDNPTKNSGITT
+4252 AEDLDNPGKNSGIST

-4280 PLDLLNADALN
+4280 ALDLLNADALD
-4291 IILGHITEMEHWN
+4291 IILDHVQEMEHWN
-4304 AFVEYNRDLNTLRT
+4304 AFVEFDRDLNTLRT
-4318 YKRFRNGV
+4318 YKHFRNQV
-4326 ENMTT
+4326 ENITSV
-4331 IYGSGKKLWKHFN
+4331 YGSGKMLWKNFN
-4344 DLCQITTGSYIP
+4344 TVCQIASGKYVP
-4356 PRAAL
+4356 PRSKL
-4361 DEAAVNLAKGVTAA
+4361 DTAAVNLAKGVTAA

-4421 PIFNERWNSRLSG
+4421 PIFNERWNSRMSG
-4434 DPRLLKT
+4434 DPRLVKT

-4454 IAMRIGMTPNAF
+4454 IAMRVGMTPNAF

-4481 TRKGQYLRDGYME
+4481 TRKGQYLRDGYTE
-4494 EEADKRAKQDAETLY
+4494 EIADKKAKQDAEILY

-4522 RMQVDR
+4522 PMQVDR
-4528 GWLPVL
+4528 GWLSVL

-4551 ATRNLRRN
+4551 AIRNLSRN
-4559 ITPGG
+4559 LTERG
-4564 RKESIAFMTKQYMN
+4564 RAESIQFMKNQYKQD
-4578 EGFDKAKAEENAK
+4578 GFDDATAERNAK

-4627 GNDDDEKEVFWQ
+4627 GNDDDEKEAFWQ
-4639 DVFAHSYFGSLE
+4639 DIFAHSYFGSLE

-4662 LGSALAGN
+4662 LGSYLAGN

-4682 TSDLAVAFKEFTK
+4682 TSDLAVAFKKFTK
-4695 GDTDAAL
+4695 GDMDAAL

-4777 AQLADRYARYKVK
+4777 AQLAERYARYKVK

-4803 ANYGKAIT
+4803 VNVGKAIT
-4811 NANKEIKER
+4811 KANKEIKAR
-4820 TNHMGLTDLN
+4820 TNHMGLTNLN
-4830 EAFAPYEEAY
+4830 EAFAPYEEIY
-4840 KKVDKQMNIYNKIKE
+4840 QKVDEQMEAYEAAKKT
-4855 SDYVRAANIMVEIQK
+4855 DYVKAANMMVEIQK
-4870 DKASLDTYRKFKSM
+4870 DKSALDTYRKIKSM

>member
-12 YITLKEGGYNQDYN
+12 YSTLKEGGYDQDYN
-26 SFVKG
+26 TFVKG

-56 KNYADFMQKLYT
+56 KDYAEFMQKLYT
-68 PSPKAK
+68 PSPK

-92 TDPLNARGIGGV
+92 TDPLNARGIGGM
-104 MQNINKVQGVVKK
+104 MQNIKKVQGVVKK

-122 ANGYQPRF
+122 ANGYQQRF

-138 ETKIPTLAYMKP
+138 EAKIPTLADMKP
-150 MPTFDPTPHFET
+150 MPTFEPTPHFET
-162 EKSVDA
+162 EKGVDA

-181 FDGSGQPKYVYQDT
+181 FDGSGQPKYVYQDS

-202 PNDSDPHTQ
+202 PNDNDPHTQ
-211 EMIKRGEDAASYV
+211 EMIKRGEDVASYV
-224 QEAPMPK
+224 QEAPMAK
-231 VTDNDLVGL
+231 VTDKDLIGL
-240 ASSIDKR
+240 ASDIDKR

-343 WDFGVSSLVE
+343 WDFGVLSLAE

-359 ALDKFDSGQRLSKD
+359 ALGKFDSGQRLSKD

-387 NAFYGSDIG
+387 NAFYGSDLG

-401 GKVTAEAIPFMIEMA
+401 GKVTAEAIPFMIEMM

-425 GAASMLTR
+425 SAASMLTR

-476 GERAAARATKQTIK
+476 GERAAARATTQTLK

-499 VLGDIAGAST
+499 VLGDVAGASA

-533 DVDDKGHIVFAG
+533 DVDDKGNIVFAG

-560 ANTAIENFS
+560 ANTAIENYS
-569 EMFGAYLAPI
+569 ELFGAYFAPI
-579 GSFVGKAGEKLLNKI
+579 GSFVGKAGEKLLSKL
-594 GLGKVTEMLRKLKAS
+594 GLGKVTEMLGKLSSS
-609 DISQAVKRLEGKV
+609 DIAKAVKRIEEKG

-627 IFGEYP
+627 IGEDL
-633 EENFGGLMNALI
+633 EEQVGGIMNALI
-645 VGDQTLDDAEGTGLF
+645 VGDQTLDTADGTGVF
-660 NIDNQIDTFLG
+660 NTDNQIDTFLG

-701 RQAGVAALKDFK
+701 RQAGVAALEDFK
-713 GKELIWDQIKTD
+713 GKELIWDQIKSD

-746 LSDENKA
+746 LSDENKK
-753 AALQYVRSSMQLR
+753 AALQYVRSSMYLR
-766 GVEAIRPLTKEEE
+766 GVDAIRPLTKEEE

-786 QEEAAHDRGFEA
+786 QEEAAHNRGFEA

-804 DIAIESEDP
+804 DIAIESADP

-843 AQQTQH
+843 ALQTQH
-849 NDGSFHTATLK
+849 TDGSFHTGTLK
-860 EKDEHGEG
+860 EKDEQGEG

-883 GTMIDREASDKT
+883 GTMIDHEASDKT
-895 IVIFDP
+895 IIIFDP

-911 SSDFGLSSVDEPTTP
+911 SSDFGLSSVDEPTTS
-926 EELEASIERNRQG
+926 EELDASIERNRQG
-939 FIQSQLDEARGT
+939 FIQAQLDEARGT

-996 LQKAHDEQA
+996 LQQAHDEQA
-1005 LAEYRQRKGVE
+1005 LAEYRQRKGIE
-1016 EPTAEDEEP
+1016 EPTAEDEGP
-1025 EQSEQGAQVVQVDGA
+1025 EQSEQGVQVVQVEGA

-1140 EDDTTLLDEEEL
+1140 EKDTTLLDEEEL

-1179 TPEHAHYYIFNEA
+1179 TPERAHTYIYNEA

-1256 QDIQVE
+1256 QDIQVA

-1347 VSSPSHDAE
+1347 VSSPSHNAE

-1371 SVNDRDYEHD
+1371 SVNDRDYEND

-1513 FDTLGDFYNDPKES
+1513 FDTLGDFYNDPQES

-1535 NTGVIP
+1535 NAGVIP

-1571 GKAFANEPDVL
+1571 GKAFSNEPDVL

-1640 SFASQG
+1640 AFASQG

-1682 TALQLYNNEAR
+1682 TTLQLYNNEAR
-1693 SSASGQTDMFAGG
+1693 LSASGQADMFAGG
-1706 IQSREEILRNVIN
+1706 IQSREDILRNVIN

-1752 SEQSTEGSERRTKG
+1752 PG
-1766 TIQDGAQQ
+1766 TSIVGVQDGAEQTG
-1774 VNSLKEDEDLQG
+1774 VLKEDEDSQG
-1786 KGEESPT
+1786 NVASSKEESPT

-1808 YAERVDEESKA
+1808 YAARVNEESKA
-1819 DHKRKREENKVNTSP
+1819 DHKRKQEEAKVNTLP

-1848 IRVDGLDITI
+1848 IKVDGMDITI

-1871 SGKEWRSEM
+1871 SGKEWHSEM

-1912 VVDQVNKDGSCDEH
+1912 VVDQVNKDGSFDEH
-1926 KVMYGFADVESAKQ
+1926 KVMYGFTDIESAKQ

-2001 TRQYLKE
+2001 TRQDLKE

-2043 PSNLGVL
+2043 QSNLGVL

-2160 MSDHMLDKTRIPLGE
+2160 MSDHMLDKTRIPHGE

-2215 EPTREETE
+2215 EPTKEETE

-2294 LTNDTLAK
+2294 ITNDTEAK
-2302 QKATEAVLTALNKA
+2302 QEASESEDIRFRQEERSARKLAEVNERFNRELAELTEKNAQSKRLKLGKPSLMLSAAGVPDKPIILYGNKLLKKAKL
-2316 GIEVVQATEEQ
+2316 
-2327 AQAML
+2327 
-2332 GNSKAEQLKTP
+2332 
-2343 QGTVYGW
+2343 
-2350 TVNGKIYLTKD
+2350 
-2361 GLNPNTPIH
+2361 
-2370 EYTHLWAD
+2370 
-2378 AMMKHN
+2378 HN
-2384 KKEWQSVK
+2384 FDVK
-2392 ELLRDTPVW
+2392 ELHNLPLAMQNPIAVFEGSHPNSFATLLEIKLGGHNTLASI
-2401 DEVLKDKNYQD
+2401 EVNKK
-2412 IIDNEDAIAGEAL
+2412 GEADFNI
-2425 SRISGKKNAAKMEAE
+2425 ISSLFGK
-2440 AQKMIDESKDYV
+2440 ESK
-2452 DKAKAISLLERM
+2452 
-2464 KNALEKFWDWV
+2464 
-2475 GKDLFGIK
+2475 G
-2483 DFSSIDEV
+2483 V
-2491 TDRVLHDLVN
+2491 T
-2501 GADLEVVKSDK
+2501 K
-2512 TEKQQVSTGSEEERA
+2512 
-2527 IIERAKIDGTYMKAP
+2527 
-2542 NGKPTNLNE
+2542 
-2551 KQWVQVRTKAFKN
+2551 W
-2564 WFGDWEKAA
+2564 
-2573 RIEKLHKSKPVKITG
+2573 
-2588 KEIEPSDD
+2588 
-2596 LKQYKKNALEY
+2596 
-2607 GKTLRGE
+2607 
-2614 YTNEDTGETI
+2614 
-2624 ALTGGNSR
+2624 
-2632 GGIREILQH
+2632 IL
-2641 DYKDIEHL
+2641 D
-2649 QSIAAIP
+2649 
-2656 QIIEKS
+2656 
-2662 TYIDEASNEDVEK
+2662 
-2675 YPGVKSFRYY
+2675 
-2685 VCGLKIGRN
+2685 
-2694 DYTVKA
+2694 
-2700 VIAVQ
+2700 
-2705 NNGDRYYDHKLSSIE
+2705 
-2720 KGKLLSII
+2720 GKLLSVDKEKAQSYISASALNADATYKNELSSAANI
-2728 PTIQK
+2728 LKDFENPTI
-2733 AGIENNM
+2733 E
-2740 PPSVGKDKRLLSI
+2740 GKNH
-2753 LQTNSSKVVDE
+2753 T
-2764 NGEPM
+2764 
-2769 VVYHGTLTKDLHQ
+2769 
-2782 FSKDFIGSRYSY
+2782 
-2794 DEKGFFFI
+2794 
-2802 SNKQIAKDYSY
+2802 
-2813 SEFDSTRKGEVIET
+2813 
-2827 FLSIKH
+2827 
-2833 PLLVDQK
+2833 
-2840 WCKKNG
+2840 
-2846 LGNNVFKDNDA
+2846 
-2857 IEFWDNYQAL
+2857 AL
-2867 ILEESENN
+2867 SEN
-2875 DGVII
+2875 
-2880 TDGNTT
+2880 TLP
-2886 MDVAFDP
+2886 AEA
-2893 NQIKSAVNNNGEFSL
+2893 SH
-2908 ESDDIRFRKEDGENQ
+2908 
-2923 EVLRDKDLSTEPLR
+2923 
-2937 DREAMRNEAVQL
+2937 DREAMRNEAEQL
-2949 AEKLHTPVNIVE
+2949 AEKLHTPVNVVE
-2961 DANKITHQNKE
+2961 DANKITHPNKE

-2977 RKAKGWYNVST
+2977 RKAKGWYNTTT

-3064 VKTYEQHR
+3064 AKTYEQHR
-3072 RIAIDELFGSLA
+3072 RITIDELFGSLA

-3123 ELGDNEL
+3123 EFGDNEL
-3130 RYILWRSKER
+3130 RYILWRSNER

-3148 IDQARDIVKR
+3148 IDQAMDIVKR

-3177 FDELAER
+3177 FEELAER

-3189 KPIQDEEMVDLYDIA
+3189 KPIRGEEMVDLYDIA

-3218 DFKLVKSTED
+3218 DFKLVKSAEN
-3228 VWDAWEKLKQKDG
+3228 VWDAWEKLKQQDG
-3241 FRYVHSPKSNS
+3241 FRYVHSPKSDS

-3264 RMSDHW
+3264 RISDHW
-3270 GWVASCRWDI
+3270 GWVASCRWSI
-3280 DGRAHSFDIGKAN
+3280 DDQAPSIFNIGKAN

-3310 QRYEPPHKT
+3310 QRREPGHET

-3334 TYKFTAAARRIA
+3334 TYKFTAAARRLA
-3346 EEKVRS
+3346 EEKIRS
-3352 YQGNAE
+3352 YQSYAE

-3385 KHGRE
+3385 KHSRE

-3414 MKAPNGKPSKLNGKQ
+3414 MKAPNGKPSNLNGKQ

-3453 LRNSEP
+3453 LRKSKP

-3483 ENLRGEYTIADTEER
+3483 ENLRGEYTVADTGEKVALTKV
-3498 IFIGRKG
+3498 GA
-3505 VNKVT
+3505 NKVT
-3510 SHSMGNEAHL
+3510 SHGMNNKAHL
-3520 KSLVAIPKML
+3520 QSIAIIPQLIRHAIFVEERPNEKSNNKYD
-3530 EQSVFITEEKAE
+3530 S
-3542 KPNAQYPTYRYYVAG
+3542 YRYYVCG
-3557 LKIGGVDYTAKL
+3557 LKIGTSDYTVKL
-3569 TIGVDENGNKY
+3569 TIGVKSGKKY

-3599 QAVDNGFMSTG
+3599 QAAQKGFTTTG
-3610 AEPNPSVTIGKDTKL
+3610 DAPLQSYALSIGKDTKL
-3625 VSILQVNSSKVVDEN
+3625 VSILQTNSSKVVDEN
-3640 GEPQV
+3640 GEPMVVYHGTLTNGLRKFSTDFIGSRYSYDEKGFFFINNRRIANDYSISEFNTSRRGEV
-3645 IRSADDKHIDYFLNI
+3645 IDAYVSLRNPLVVNSEWCKKNGLGSNVFKDNDV
-3660 RHPIEASEDV
+3660 IEFWDNYQSLMIEESERNDGV
-3670 VVSEIADKAVKDGY
+3670 IITDGETSMVVSFD
-3684 DGVHT
+3684 
-3689 PKGYFP
+3689 P
-3695 FTVNQYK
+3695 NQIK
-3702 SAQRNNGEF
+3702 SATENNGNF
-3711 STESDDVLYRD
+3711 STLDDDIRYREG
-3722 SSETRDIWIDQ
+3722 SETRDIWIDQ

-3824 KQNIDS
+3824 KQNIDN

-3840 NHQLKQSKIT
+3840 NHQLKQSKST

-3872 LNAEGQAIM
+3872 LDAEGQAIM

-3914 VQERISSEDKAV
+3914 VQERIGSEDNAI

-3935 GMLLAQQ
+3935 GMMLAQQ

-3956 LRQELNHAP
+3956 LRKELNHAP
-3965 STTPI
+3965 STTPA

-4057 VNNSFVSATTAPLA
+4057 VNNGFVSATTASLA
-4071 TLDQMLRV
+4071 TMDQMLRV

-4099 IDARQQEIK
+4099 VDVRQQEIK
-4108 GYREKTAIL
+4108 GYRGKTAIL
-4117 DAKAAEIFGGNV
+4117 DAKAAEIFGG
-4129 KTWADLIRY
+4129 KIKKWADLIRY
-4138 VSGLPGKDVVF
+4138 VSGLPDKEVVF
-4149 KNDSVDEHFTLSQGN
+4149 KNDGVDEHFTLSQGN

-4176 GRLKLA
+4176 GRLKLS
-4182 KMGLTDDV
+4182 KMGLTSDV
-4190 VEELAKEIDPRLIKL
+4190 VEEITKEIDPRLIKL

-4225 KRVFGASMAAIED
+4225 KRVFGASMAAIEN

-4291 IILGHITEMEHWN
+4291 IILDHIAEMEHWN

-4356 PRAAL
+4356 PREDL
-4361 DEAAVNLAKGVTAA
+4361 DKDLVNLAKGVTAA

-4441 NMDWKMWRTRAAE
+4441 NMDWKMWRTRTAE

-4466 VDALTVSIGARAMYM
+4466 VDALTVCIGARAMYM
-4481 TRKGQYLRDGYME
+4481 TRKGQYLRDGYTE
-4494 EEADKRAKQDAETLY
+4494 EVADKKAKQDAEILY

-4522 RMQVDR
+4522 RMQVNR
-4528 GWLPVL
+4528 GWVSVL

-4559 ITPGG
+4559 LTPSG

-4621 LPYLLF
+4621 LPYMLF
-4627 GNDDDEKEVFWQ
+4627 GGDDDEKEAFWQ
-4639 DVFAHSYFGSLE
+4639 DIFAHSYFGSLE

-4662 LGSALAGN
+4662 LGSYLAGN
-4670 LNPNS
+4670 LNPNA

-4682 TSDLAVAFKEFTK
+4682 TSDLAVAFKKFTK

-4777 AQLADRYARYKVK
+4777 AQLAERYARYKVK

-4803 ANYGKAIT
+4803 VNVGKAIT
-4811 NANKEIKER
+4811 QANREIKER
-4820 TNHMGLTDLN
+4820 TNHMGLTNLN
-4830 EAFAPYEEAY
+4830 EAFAPYEEVY
-4840 KKVDKQMNIYNKIKE
+4840 QKVDKQMEAYEAAKKT
-4855 SDYVRAANIMVEIQK
+4855 DYVKAANMMVEIQK
-4870 DKASLDTYRKFKSM
+4870 DKSALDTYQKLKSM

-4949 KLYENQ
+4949 KIYENQ